1 MTDKLIREL
10 LIDVKQKG
18 ATRTAKSIE
27 NVSDALENAAAASEL
42 TNEQLGK
49 MPKTLYSIERAADR
63 AAKSLTKMQASR
75 GMAGITKSIN
85 DIGDKLDYL
94 AIQLI
99 EVTDKL
105 EIGFD
110 GVSRSVKAMGNDV
123 AAATEKVQDR
133 LYDTNRVLGG
143 TARGFNDTAGAAGRA
158 SRAIGNTS
166 GSARG
171 ATRDFAA
178 MAKIGGSLPIMYA
191 ALASNI
197 FVLQSAF
204 EQLKLGDQLNR
215 LEKFGVIV
223 GTQTGTPV
231 QSLARSLQEA
241 AGYAISFEE
250 AMRQASSASA
260 YGFDAEQLNKFGLVA
275 RRAAAVL
282 GVDMTDALNRVIK
295 GVSKQEIELLD
306 ELGVTIRL
314 NDAYADYVKQLN
326 AANTGI
332 TYNINSL
339 TTFQKQQA
347 YANAVIAESTKRFGY
362 LDEVLRATPWE
373 QFAANAD
380 AALRTIQQAA
390 AKYLGPVIDA
400 INTVFYTSQAS
411 VSAEAARAQE
421 KTNRQ
426 IDPNN
431 VGAVALSLAASEE
444 GYNKALDMYKESLDK
459 RNKLK
464 AEFDKRM
471 SQADAS
477 TAAAIRLVGEGMP
490 VGLAAGGFEVGG
502 VRIGSSEA
510 NKKFVEETAAMGL
523 QIARLGKEVDDS
535 TENLNAWK
543 SAYQAAGA
551 AAAKANPEFQKQIN
565 LQKDV
570 YDPDA
575 VYDFNSAALKSLTE
589 QQKAYNQTKK
599 TASDLANDFQNIASS
614 TDTAAKTSATFEEV
628 IRNVESLS
636 AGTGKSADEYVKSLN
651 LGFNTISEMK
661 TASQAL
667 SEYVKLTG
675 NETKNQLAVQQKI
688 ADVYNQTKDKEKA
701 QEAGRRLELQQ
712 LEEQETAL
720 RRVLQT
726 NQGNK
731 AVEKEIEKIQLE
743 KLKLTNQ
750 GMEAQKKVK
759 DYTDKILGVDR
770 EIALLNNRTMTDTQY
785 RLAQLNLELTIEK
798 EKYEWYTKQ
807 ADKQKEAEQSR
818 RSQAQ
823 IEREIW
829 KFRQDQQA
837 EMTSKRQEA
846 FENTL
851 TSMFP
856 LAGEMQKMEMQLDFY
871 TQMKELTKG
880 NANEQMRW
888 NAEIAKTRAQMS
900 ALTAQRNAQMQQ
912 QVGSSVGAT
921 YTPTTGLSGADKD
934 FADMQNR
941 MSSYDQAI
949 SKLSELNSEATAVAQ
964 SMGNLTNS
972 MIQFSQGSLDTTSMI
987 ASGMQTVASMI
998 QYSTSQQVSAIDQAI
1013 AAEQKRDGKS
1023 EASKAKLKKL
1033 EAEKLKIQ
1041 QDAAKKQIIIQ
1052 TAVAVMQ
1059 AATAVPYPFSIPLMV
1074 AAGLAGALALAQAS
1088 SASGMSSIADSGADT
1103 TQYLTLGE
1111 RQKNVDVSMQASSGE
1126 LSYLRGDKGIGNA
1139 NSFVPRAE
1147 GGMMYPGVS
1156 YQMGEHGTEVVTPMV
1171 PMKATP
1177 NDQLSDGSKTTSGRP
1192 IILNI
1197 STMDAASFRD
1207 FASNNS
1213 TALRD
1218 AVELALNEN
1227 GSTLKSLGNM

>member
-75 GMAGITKSIN
+75 GMLSVTKSIN
-85 DIGDKLDYL
+85 DIGAKLDDL

-314 NDAYADYVKQLN
+314 NNAYADYVKQLN

-411 VSAEAARAQE
+411 VSAETARAQE

-426 IDPNN
+426 IDPTN

-464 AEFDKRM
+464 SEFDKRM
-471 SQADAS
+471 EQADFY
-477 TAAAIRLVGEGMP
+477 TKLAIRQVGEGIP
-490 VGLAAGGFEVGG
+490 VGLAAAGA
-502 VRIGSSEA
+502 SEA
-510 NKKFVEETAAMGL
+510 NKQFVSETAAMGL
-523 QIARLGKEVDDS
+523 QVARLDKEVSDS
-535 TENLNAWK
+535 TENLTAWK

-565 LQKDV
+565 LQRDTT
-570 YDPDA
+570 DPDA
-575 VYDFNSAALKSLTE
+575 VYDFNSTVLKGLTE

-599 TASDLANDFQNIASS
+599 TASDLANDIQNVAQN
-614 TDTAAKTSATFEEV
+614 TDTAAKTSATLADA
-628 IRNVESLS
+628 IKNIESLS
-636 AGTGKSADEYVKSLN
+636 QGTGKSADEYVKNLN
-651 LGFNTISEMK
+651 LGYNTLSEMK

-712 LEEQETAL
+712 LEEQEAAL

-770 EIALLNNRTMTDTQY
+770 EIALLNDRTMTTTQY
-785 RLAQLNLELTIEK
+785 RLAQLKLELTIEK

-818 RSQAQ
+818 RAQAQ
-823 IEREIW
+823 ISRELWEAEKQATASHVSALMDALEVSQTQRNVTGQSQILTERLSIL
-829 KFRQDQQA
+829 QQ
-837 EMTSKRQEA
+837 
-846 FENTL
+846 
-851 TSMFP
+851 
-856 LAGEMQKMEMQLDFY
+856 QL
-871 TQMKELTKG
+871 ELSKG
-880 NANEQMRW
+880 NTEEELKYRNE
-888 NAEIAKTRAQMS
+888 IYKTAA
-900 ALTAQRNAQMQQ
+900 ALEQLRKQRESQMQQ

-921 YTPTTGLSGADKD
+921 YTPTTGLSGEDKD

-941 MSSYDQAI
+941 MASYDQAI

-1156 YQMGEHGTEVVTPMV
+1156 YQMGEHGTEVITPMV
-1171 PMKATP
+1171 PMKVTP
-1177 NDQLSDGSKTTSGRP
+1177 NDQLSEGSRSSSSRP

-1213 TALRD
+1213 TAFRD

-1227 GSTLKSLGNM
+1227 GTTLKSLGNS

>member
-75 GMAGITKSIN
+75 GMLSVTKSIN
-85 DIGDKLDYL
+85 DIGAKLDDL
-94 AIQLI
+94 AITMI
-99 EVTDKL
+99 EVADKL
-105 EIGFD
+105 EVGFD
-110 GVSRSVKAMGNDV
+110 GVSRSVKTMGNDV

-133 LYDTNRVLGG
+133 LYDTNRALGG

-231 QSLARSLQEA
+231 QTLARSLQEA

-332 TYNINSL
+332 TYNVNSL

-380 AALRTIQQAA
+380 AALRKIQQAA

-411 VSAEAARAQE
+411 ISAEAARAQE
-421 KTNRQ
+421 KTNKQ
-426 IDPNN
+426 IDPTN

-464 AEFDKRM
+464 SEFDKRM
-471 SQADAS
+471 EQADFY
-477 TAAAIRLVGEGMP
+477 TKLAIRQVGEGIP
-490 VGLAAGGFEVGG
+490 VGLAAAGA
-502 VRIGSSEA
+502 SEA
-510 NKKFVEETAAMGL
+510 NKQFVAETAAMGL
-523 QIARLGKEVDDS
+523 QVARLGKEVEDS

-551 AAAKANPEFQKQIN
+551 AAAKASPEFQKQIN
-565 LQKDV
+565 LQRDTT
-570 YDPDA
+570 DPGA
-575 VYDFNSAALKSLTE
+575 VYDFNSTVLKGLTE

-599 TASDLANDFQNIASS
+599 TASDLANDIQNVAQN
-614 TDTAAKTSATFEEV
+614 TDTAAKTSATLADA
-628 IRNVESLS
+628 IKNIESLS
-636 AGTGKSADEYVKSLN
+636 LGTGKSADEYVKNLN
-651 LGFNTISEMK
+651 LGYNTLSEMK

-712 LEEQETAL
+712 LEEQEAAL

-770 EIALLNNRTMTDTQY
+770 EIALLNDRTMTSTQY
-785 RLAQLNLELTIEK
+785 RLAQLKLELTIEE
-798 EKYEWYTKQ
+798 EKYEWYLKQ

-818 RSQAQ
+818 RAQAQ
-823 IEREIW
+823 ISRELWEAEKQATATHVSALMDALEVSQTQRNVTGQSQILTERLSIL
-829 KFRQDQQA
+829 QQ
-837 EMTSKRQEA
+837 
-846 FENTL
+846 
-851 TSMFP
+851 
-856 LAGEMQKMEMQLDFY
+856 QL
-871 TQMKELTKG
+871 ELSKG
-880 NANEQMRW
+880 NTEEEIKYRNE
-888 NAEIAKTRAQMS
+888 IYKTS
-900 ALTAQRNAQMQQ
+900 AALEQLRKQRDSQMQQ
-912 QVGSSVGAT
+912 QVGSSVGAV
-921 YTPTTGLSGADKD
+921 YTPTTGLSGEDKD
-934 FADMQNR
+934 FADMGNR
-941 MSSYDQAI
+941 MASYDQAI

-964 SMGNLTNS
+964 SMGNLTNA
-972 MIQFSQGSLDTTSMI
+972 MIQFSMGSLDTTSTI
-987 ASGMQTVASMI
+987 AAGMQTVASMI

-1103 TQYLTLGE
+1103 TSYLTLGE
-1111 RQKNVDVSMQASSGE
+1111 RQKNIDVSMSANAGE
-1126 LSYLRGDKGIGNA
+1126 LSYIRGDKGIGGA

-1147 GGMMYPGVS
+1147 GGNMYPGVS

-1177 NDQLSDGSKTTSGRP
+1177 NDELKTSSNSTSGRP

-1197 STMDAASFRD
+1197 SAMDAASFRE
-1207 FASNNS
+1207 FASSNS
-1213 TALRD
+1213 GALRD

-1227 GSTLKSLGNM
+1227 GASLKTLGNS

>member
-178 MAKIGGSLPIMYA
+178 MAKVGGGLPLLYA
-191 ALASNI
+191 AIASNI

-464 AEFDKRM
+464 SEFDKRM
-471 SQADAS
+471 EQADFY
-477 TAAAIRLVGEGMP
+477 TKLAIRQVGEGIP
-490 VGLAAGGFEVGG
+490 VGLAAAGA
-502 VRIGSSEA
+502 SEA
-510 NKKFVEETAAMGL
+510 NKQFVSETAAMGL
-523 QIARLGKEVDDS
+523 QVARLDKEVSDS
-535 TENLNAWK
+535 TENLTAWK

-565 LQKDV
+565 LQRDTT
-570 YDPDA
+570 DPDA
-575 VYDFNSAALKSLTE
+575 VYDFNSTVLKGLTE

-599 TASDLANDFQNIASS
+599 TASDLANDIQNVAQN
-614 TDTAAKTSATFEEV
+614 TDTAAKTSATLADA
-628 IRNVESLS
+628 IKNIESLS
-636 AGTGKSADEYVKSLN
+636 LGTGKSADEYVKNLN
-651 LGFNTISEMK
+651 LGYNTLSEMK

-701 QEAGRRLELQQ
+701 QKAGRRLELQQ

>member
-75 GMAGITKSIN
+75 GMMGITKSI
-85 DIGDKLDYL
+85 DSIGAKLDDL
-94 AIQLI
+94 AIAMI
-99 EVTDKL
+99 EVSDKL
-105 EIGFD
+105 ESGFTHV
-110 GVSRSVKAMGNDV
+110 GKSVKAMGNDV

-133 LYDTNRVLGG
+133 LYDTNRVLSG
-143 TARGFNDTAGAAGRA
+143 TTRGFNDTTTSAGRA
-158 SRAIGNTS
+158 SRALGNTS

-178 MAKIGGSLPIMYA
+178 MAKVGGSLPLMYA
-191 ALASNI
+191 AIASNV

-204 EQLKLGDQLNR
+204 EQLKMGDQLNR
-215 LEKFGVIV
+215 LEKFGTIV

-231 QSLARSLQEA
+231 QTLARSLQEA

-260 YGFDAEQLNKFGLVA
+260 YGFGAEQLNKFGLVA

-332 TYNINSL
+332 TYNVNSL
-339 TTFQKQQA
+339 STFQKQQA

-362 LDEVLRATPWE
+362 LDDVLRATPWE

-380 AALRTIQQAA
+380 AALRKVQQAA
-390 AKYLGPVIDA
+390 AKYLGPVIDS
-400 INTVFYTSQAS
+400 INAVFYTSQAS
-411 VSAEAARAQE
+411 ISASAARAQE
-421 KTNRQ
+421 ETNRQ
-426 IDPNN
+426 IDPTN
-431 VGAVALSLAASEE
+431 VGAVALSLSASEE

-464 AEFDKRM
+464 TEFDKRM

-523 QIARLGKEVDDS
+523 QVARLGKEVDDS

-551 AAAKANPEFQKQIN
+551 AAAKTNPEFQKQIN
-565 LQKDV
+565 LQKDMN
-570 YDPDA
+570 DPDA
-575 VYDFNSAALKSLTE
+575 VYDFNSATLKGLTE
-589 QQKAYNQTKK
+589 QQKAYDQAKK
-599 TASDLANDFQNIASS
+599 TASDLANDIQNIAQN
-614 TDTAAKTSATFEEV
+614 TNTAAKTSASLSDT
-628 IRNVESLS
+628 IKTIESLS
-636 AGTGKSADEYVKSLN
+636 AGTGKNADEYVKSLN
-651 LGFNTISEMK
+651 LGYNTLSEMK

-667 SEYVKLTG
+667 AGYVKLTS
-675 NETKNQLAVQQKI
+675 NETKNQLEVQQKI
-688 ADVYNQTKDKEKA
+688 AEVYNQTKDKEKA
-701 QEAGRRLELQQ
+701 QEAGRRLEIQQ
-712 LEEQETAL
+712 LEEQEAAL
-720 RRVLQT
+720 KRVLET
-726 NQGNK
+726 NKGNK
-731 AVEKEIEKIQLE
+731 AIENEIAKVQLE
-743 KLKLTNQ
+743 RIKITNQ
-750 GMEAQKKVK
+750 DMEAQKKVK

-785 RLAQLNLELTIEK
+785 RLAQLKLELTIEK
-798 EKYEWYTKQ
+798 EKYAWYSRQ
-807 ADKQKEAEQSR
+807 AGKQKEAEQSR
-818 RSQAQ
+818 RAQAQ
-823 IEREIW
+823 INRELVEAE
-829 KFRQDQQA
+829 KQA
-837 EMTSKRQEA
+837 TA
-846 FENTL
+846 THV
-851 TSMFP
+851 
-856 LAGEMQKMEMQLDFY
+856 
-871 TQMKELTKG
+871 
-880 NANEQMRW
+880 
-888 NAEIAKTRAQMS
+888 S
-900 ALTAQRNAQMQQ
+900 ALMDALEVSQTERNVTGQSQILTERLSISEKQLELSKDNTEEEIKYRNEIYKTSAALEQLKKQRDAQTQAG
-912 QVGSSVGAT
+912 VASSLGAT
-921 YTPTTGLSGADKD
+921 YTPTTGLSGDDKKY
-934 FADMQNR
+934 ADMQNQ
-941 MSSYDQAI
+941 MASYDEAI
-949 SKLSELNSEATAVAQ
+949 SKLGALNSQATEVGQ
-964 SMGNLTNS
+964 SIGNLTNA
-972 MIQFSQGSLDTTSMI
+972 MMQFSQGSLDTVSTVAAGMQMVSSMI
-987 ASGMQTVASMI
+987 AMGVSN
-998 QYSTSQQVSAIDQAI
+998 QVSAIDQAI

-1033 EAEKLKIQ
+1033 EAEKVKIQ

-1059 AATAVPYPFSIPLMV
+1059 AATAVPYPWSIPLMI
-1074 AAGLAGALALAQAS
+1074 AAGVAGALSLAQAS
-1088 SASGMSSIADSGADT
+1088 SASGMSSIGDSGTDT
-1103 TQYLTLGE
+1103 AQYLSLGE
-1111 RQKNVDVSMQASSGE
+1111 RQKNVDVSMSANAGE
-1126 LSYLRGDKGIGNA
+1126 LSYIRGDQGIGNA

-1147 GGMMYPGVS
+1147 GGNMYPGVS
-1156 YQMGEHGTEVVTPMV
+1156 YQMGEHGTEVITPMV

-1177 NDQLSDGSKTTSGRP
+1177 TDELKGSSKSTSGRP
-1192 IILNI
+1192 IVLNI

-1207 FASNNS
+1207 FASSNS
-1213 TALRD
+1213 AAFRD
-1218 AVELALNEN
+1218 AVEQALNEN
-1227 GSTLKSLGNM
+1227 GTTLKSLGNS

>member
-49 MPKTLYSIERAADR
+49 MPRTLYSIERAADR

-75 GMAGITKSIN
+75 GMAGITKSI
-85 DIGDKLDYL
+85 DGIGDKLDYL

-110 GVSRSVKAMGNDV
+110 GVSRSVKTMGNDV

-133 LYDTNRVLGG
+133 LYDTNRALGG

-380 AALRTIQQAA
+380 AALRKIQQAA

-426 IDPNN
+426 IDPTN

-464 AEFDKRM
+464 SEFDKRM
-471 SQADAS
+471 EQADFY
-477 TAAAIRLVGEGMP
+477 TKLAIRQVGEGIP
-490 VGLAAGGFEVGG
+490 VGLAAAGA
-502 VRIGSSEA
+502 SEA
-510 NKKFVEETAAMGL
+510 NKQFVAETAAMGL
-523 QIARLGKEVDDS
+523 QVTRLGKEVEDS

-551 AAAKANPEFQKQIN
+551 AAAKASPEFQKQIN
-565 LQKDV
+565 LQRDTT
-570 YDPDA
+570 DPDA
-575 VYDFNSAALKSLTE
+575 VYDFNSTVLKGLTE

-599 TASDLANDFQNIASS
+599 TASDLANDIQNVAQN
-614 TDTAAKTSATFEEV
+614 TDTAAKTSATLADA
-628 IRNVESLS
+628 IKNIESLS
-636 AGTGKSADEYVKSLN
+636 LGTGKSADEYVKNLN
-651 LGFNTISEMK
+651 LGYNTLSEMK

-712 LEEQETAL
+712 LEEQEAAL

-750 GMEAQKKVK
+750 GMEAQKKIK

-770 EIALLNNRTMTDTQY
+770 EIALLNDRTMTTTQY
-785 RLAQLNLELTIEK
+785 RLAQLKLELTVEK

-818 RSQAQ
+818 RAQAQ
-823 IEREIW
+823 ISRELWETEKQATASHVSALMDALEVSQTQRNVTGQAQILTERL
-829 KFRQDQQA
+829 
-837 EMTSKRQEA
+837 SVLQE
-846 FENTL
+846 
-851 TSMFP
+851 
-856 LAGEMQKMEMQLDFY
+856 QL
-871 TQMKELTKG
+871 ELSKG
-880 NANEQMRW
+880 NTEEEIKYRNE
-888 NAEIAKTRAQMS
+888 IYKTAA
-900 ALTAQRNAQMQQ
+900 ALEQLRKQREGQMQQ
-912 QVGSSVGAT
+912 QVGSSVGAV
-921 YTPTTGLSGADKD
+921 YTPTTGLSGEDKD

-941 MSSYDQAI
+941 MASYDQAI

-964 SMGNLTNS
+964 SMGNLTNA
-972 MIQFSQGSLDTTSMI
+972 MIQFSQGSLDTTSLI
-987 ASGMQTVASMI
+987 ASGMQTVSSMI
-998 QYSTSQQVSAIDQAI
+998 QYSTSQQVSAIDAAI

-1088 SASGMSSIADSGADT
+1088 SASSMSSIADSGADT
-1103 TQYLTLGE
+1103 TSYLTLGE
-1111 RQKNVDVSMQASSGE
+1111 RQKNIDVSMSANAGE
-1126 LSYLRGDKGIGNA
+1126 LSYIRGDQGIGSA

-1147 GGMMYPGVS
+1147 GGNMYPGVS

-1177 NDQLSDGSKTTSGRP
+1177 NDELKTSSNSTSGRP

-1197 STMDAASFRD
+1197 SAMDAASFRE
-1207 FASNNS
+1207 FASSNS
-1213 TALRD
+1213 GALRD

-1227 GSTLKSLGNM
+1227 GASLKTLGNS

>member
-49 MPKTLYSIERAADR
+49 MPRTLYSIERAADR

-75 GMAGITKSIN
+75 GMAGITKSI
-85 DIGDKLDYL
+85 DGIGDKLDYL

-110 GVSRSVKAMGNDV
+110 GVSRSVKTMGNDV
-123 AAATEKVQDR
+123 AATTEKVQDR
-133 LYDTNRVLGG
+133 LYDTNRALGG

-231 QSLARSLQEA
+231 QTLARSLQEA

-332 TYNINSL
+332 TYNVSSL

-380 AALRTIQQAA
+380 AALRKIQQAA

-411 VSAEAARAQE
+411 ISAEAARAQE

-426 IDPNN
+426 IDPTN

-464 AEFDKRM
+464 SEFDKRM
-471 SQADAS
+471 EQADFY
-477 TAAAIRLVGEGMP
+477 TKLAIRQVGEGIP
-490 VGLAAGGFEVGG
+490 VGLAAAGA
-502 VRIGSSEA
+502 SEA
-510 NKKFVEETAAMGL
+510 NKQFVAETAAMGL
-523 QIARLGKEVDDS
+523 QVTRLGKEVEDS

-551 AAAKANPEFQKQIN
+551 AAAKASPEFQKQIN
-565 LQKDV
+565 LQRDTT
-570 YDPDA
+570 DPDA
-575 VYDFNSAALKSLTE
+575 VYDFNSTVLKGLTE

-599 TASDLANDFQNIASS
+599 TASDLANDIQNVAQN
-614 TDTAAKTSATFEEV
+614 TDTAAKTSATLADA
-628 IRNVESLS
+628 IKNIESLS
-636 AGTGKSADEYVKSLN
+636 LGTGKSADEYVKNLN
-651 LGFNTISEMK
+651 LGYNTLSEMK

-712 LEEQETAL
+712 LEEQEAAL

-1088 SASGMSSIADSGADT
+1088 SASSMSSIADSGADT
-1103 TQYLTLGE
+1103 TSYLTLGE
-1111 RQKNVDVSMQASSGE
+1111 RQKNIDVSMSANAGE
-1126 LSYLRGDKGIGNA
+1126 LSYIRGDQGIGSA

-1147 GGMMYPGVS
+1147 GGNMYPGVS

-1177 NDQLSDGSKTTSGRP
+1177 NDELKTSSNSTSGRP

-1197 STMDAASFRD
+1197 SAMDAASFRE
-1207 FASNNS
+1207 FASSNS
-1213 TALRD
+1213 GALRD

-1227 GSTLKSLGNM
+1227 GASLKTLGNS

>member
-75 GMAGITKSIN
+75 GMTGITKSI
-85 DIGDKLDYL
+85 DGIGDKLDYL

-110 GVSRSVKAMGNDV
+110 GVSRSVKTMGNDV

-133 LYDTNRVLGG
+133 LYDTNRALGG

-178 MAKIGGSLPIMYA
+178 MAKVGGSLPLLYA
-191 ALASNI
+191 AIASNI

-426 IDPNN
+426 IDPTN

-464 AEFDKRM
+464 SEFDKRM
-471 SQADAS
+471 EQADFY
-477 TAAAIRLVGEGMP
+477 TKLAIRQVGEGIP
-490 VGLAAGGFEVGG
+490 VGLAAAGA
-502 VRIGSSEA
+502 SEA
-510 NKKFVEETAAMGL
+510 NKQFVAETAAMGL
-523 QIARLGKEVDDS
+523 QVSRLGKEVEDS

-551 AAAKANPEFQKQIN
+551 AAAKASPEFQKQIN
-565 LQKDV
+565 LQRDTT
-570 YDPDA
+570 DPDA
-575 VYDFNSAALKSLTE
+575 VYDFNSTVLKGLTE

-599 TASDLANDFQNIASS
+599 TASDLANDIQNVAQN
-614 TDTAAKTSATFEEV
+614 TDTAAKTSATLADA
-628 IRNVESLS
+628 IKNIESLS
-636 AGTGKSADEYVKSLN
+636 LGTGKSADEYVKNLN
-651 LGFNTISEMK
+651 LGYNTLSEMK

-712 LEEQETAL
+712 LEEQEAAL

-770 EIALLNNRTMTDTQY
+770 EIALLNDRTMTTTQY
-785 RLAQLNLELTIEK
+785 RLAQLKLELTIEK
-798 EKYEWYTKQ
+798 EKYEWYTKH

-818 RSQAQ
+818 RAQAQ
-823 IEREIW
+823 ISRELWEAEKQATATHVSALMDALEVSQTQRNVTGQSQILTERLSIL
-829 KFRQDQQA
+829 QQ
-837 EMTSKRQEA
+837 
-846 FENTL
+846 
-851 TSMFP
+851 
-856 LAGEMQKMEMQLDFY
+856 QL
-871 TQMKELTKG
+871 ELSKG
-880 NANEQMRW
+880 NTEEEIKYRNE
-888 NAEIAKTRAQMS
+888 IYKTS
-900 ALTAQRNAQMQQ
+900 AALEQLRKQRDSQMQQ
-912 QVGSSVGAT
+912 QVGSSVGAV
-921 YTPTTGLSGADKD
+921 YTPTTGLSGEDKD

-941 MSSYDQAI
+941 MASYDQAI

-964 SMGNLTNS
+964 SMGNLTNA

-1103 TQYLTLGE
+1103 TSYLTLGE
-1111 RQKNVDVSMQASSGE
+1111 RQKNIDVSMSANAGE
-1126 LSYLRGDKGIGNA
+1126 LSYIRGDQGIGSA

-1147 GGMMYPGVS
+1147 GGNMYPGVS

-1177 NDQLSDGSKTTSGRP
+1177 NDELKTSSNSTSGRP

-1197 STMDAASFRD
+1197 SAMDAASFRE
-1207 FASNNS
+1207 FASSNS
-1213 TALRD
+1213 GALRD

-1227 GSTLKSLGNM
+1227 GASLKTLGNS

>member
-63 AAKSLTKMQASR
+63 AAKSLTKMQVSR
-75 GMAGITKSIN
+75 GMAGITKSI
-85 DIGDKLDYL
+85 DGIGDKLDYL

-143 TARGFNDTAGAAGRA
+143 TTRGFNDTAGAAGRA

-231 QSLARSLQEA
+231 QTLARSLQEA

-332 TYNINSL
+332 TYNVNSL

-380 AALRTIQQAA
+380 AALRKIQQAA

-411 VSAEAARAQE
+411 ISAEAARAQE

-426 IDPNN
+426 IDPTN

-464 AEFDKRM
+464 SEFDKRM
-471 SQADAS
+471 EQADFY
-477 TAAAIRLVGEGMP
+477 TRLAIRQVGEGIP
-490 VGLAAGGFEVGG
+490 VGLAAAGA
-502 VRIGSSEA
+502 SEA

-523 QIARLGKEVDDS
+523 QVTRLGKEVEDS

-565 LQKDV
+565 LQRDTT
-570 YDPDA
+570 DPGA
-575 VYDFNSAALKSLTE
+575 VYDFNSTVLKGLTE

-599 TASDLANDFQNIASS
+599 TASDLANDIQNVAQN
-614 TDTAAKTSATFEEV
+614 TDTAAKTSATLADA
-628 IRNVESLS
+628 IKNIESLS
-636 AGTGKSADEYVKSLN
+636 LGTGKSADEYVKNLN
-651 LGFNTISEMK
+651 LGYNTLSEMK

-712 LEEQETAL
+712 LEEQEAAL

-743 KLKLTNQ
+743 KLRLTNQ

-770 EIALLNNRTMTDTQY
+770 EIALLNDRTMTTTQY
-785 RLAQLNLELTIEK
+785 RLAQLKLELTVEK

-818 RSQAQ
+818 RAQAQ
-823 IEREIW
+823 ISRELWEAEKQATASHVSALMDALEVSQTQRNVTGQAQILTERL
-829 KFRQDQQA
+829 
-837 EMTSKRQEA
+837 SVLQE
-846 FENTL
+846 
-851 TSMFP
+851 
-856 LAGEMQKMEMQLDFY
+856 QL
-871 TQMKELTKG
+871 ELSKG
-880 NANEQMRW
+880 NTEEEIKYRNE
-888 NAEIAKTRAQMS
+888 IYKTAA
-900 ALTAQRNAQMQQ
+900 ALEQLRKQREGQMQQ
-912 QVGSSVGAT
+912 QVGSSVGAV
-921 YTPTTGLSGADKD
+921 YTPTTGLSGEDKD

-941 MSSYDQAI
+941 MASYDQAI

-964 SMGNLTNS
+964 SMGNLTNA
-972 MIQFSQGSLDTTSMI
+972 MIQFSQGSLDTTSLI
-987 ASGMQTVASMI
+987 ASGMQTVSSMI
-998 QYSTSQQVSAIDQAI
+998 QYSTSQQVSAIDAAI

-1103 TQYLTLGE
+1103 TSYLTLGE
-1111 RQKNVDVSMQASSGE
+1111 RQKNIDVSMSANAGE
-1126 LSYLRGDKGIGNA
+1126 LSYIRGDKGIGGA

-1147 GGMMYPGVS
+1147 GGNMYPGVS

-1177 NDQLSDGSKTTSGRP
+1177 NDELKTSSNSTSGRP

-1197 STMDAASFRD
+1197 SAMDAASFRE
-1207 FASNNS
+1207 FASSNS
-1213 TALRD
+1213 SALRD

-1227 GSTLKSLGNM
+1227 GASLKTLGNS

>member
-42 TNEQLGK
+42 TNEQLSK

-63 AAKSLTKMQASR
+63 AAKSLTNMQASR
-75 GMAGITKSIN
+75 GMLSITKSI
-85 DIGDKLDYL
+85 DSIGAKLDDL
-94 AIQLI
+94 AIAMI
-99 EVTDKL
+99 EVADKL
-105 EIGFD
+105 EAGFD

-133 LYDTNRVLGG
+133 LYDTNRALGG
-143 TARGFNDTAGAAGRA
+143 TSRGFNNTAGAAGRA

-241 AGYAISFEE
+241 TGYAISFEE
-250 AMRQASSASA
+250 AMRQASTASA
-260 YGFDAEQLNKFGLVA
+260 YGFDEEQLSKFGLVA

-306 ELGVTIRL
+306 ELGITIRL

-347 YANAVIAESTKRFGY
+347 YANAIIAESTKQLGY
-362 LDEVLRATPWE
+362 LDEVLRLTPWE
-373 QFAANAD
+373 LFAANAD
-380 AALRTIQQAA
+380 SALRKIQQAA
-390 AKYLGPVIDA
+390 AKYLGPTIDS
-400 INTVFYTSQAS
+400 INTAFYISQAS
-411 VSAEAARAQE
+411 ISAEAARAQE
-421 KTNRQ
+421 KTNKQ
-426 IDPNN
+426 IDPTN

-444 GYNKALDMYKESLDK
+444 GYNKALDMYRESLNK

-464 AEFDKRM
+464 SEFDKRM
-471 SQADAS
+471 EQADAS

-510 NKKFVEETAAMGL
+510 NKQFVAETAAMGL
-523 QIARLGKEVDDS
+523 QVARLDKEVEDS

-543 SAYQAAGA
+543 SAFQAAGA
-551 AAAKANPEFQKQIN
+551 AVSKTNPEFQKKIN
-565 LQKDV
+565 LQKDMN
-570 YDPDA
+570 DPGA

-599 TASDLANDFQNIASS
+599 TSGDLANDFQNIASS

-651 LGFNTISEMK
+651 LGFNTLSEMK

-701 QEAGRRLELQQ
+701 QEAGRHLELQQ
-712 LEEQETAL
+712 LEEREAAL

-731 AVEKEIEKIQLE
+731 AVEKEIEKVQLE

-750 GMEAQKKVK
+750 DMEAKKKVK

-770 EIALLNNRTMTDTQY
+770 EIALLNDRTMTTTQY
-785 RLAQLNLELTIEK
+785 RLAQLRLELQLEQEK
-798 EKYEWYTKQ
+798 EKLYSKQ
-807 ADKQKEAEQSR
+807 ADGQAKVEQSR
-818 RSQAQ
+818 RVQAQ
-823 IEREIW
+823 ISRELWEAEKQATASHVSALMDALEVSQTQRNVTGQSQILTERLSIL
-829 KFRQDQQA
+829 QQ
-837 EMTSKRQEA
+837 
-846 FENTL
+846 
-851 TSMFP
+851 
-856 LAGEMQKMEMQLDFY
+856 QL
-871 TQMKELTKG
+871 ELSKG
-880 NANEQMRW
+880 NTEEEIKYRNE
-888 NAEIAKTRAQMS
+888 IYKTS
-900 ALTAQRNAQMQQ
+900 AALEQLRKQRDSQMQQ
-912 QVGSSVGAT
+912 QVGSSVGAV
-921 YTPTTGLSGADKD
+921 YTPTTGLSGEDKD

-1088 SASGMSSIADSGADT
+1088 SASSMSSIADSGANT
-1103 TQYLTLGE
+1103 TSYLTLGE

-1177 NDQLSDGSKTTSGRP
+1177 NDELKTSSNSTSGRP

-1197 STMDAASFRD
+1197 SAMDAASFRE
-1207 FASNNS
+1207 FASSNS
-1213 TALRD
+1213 GALRD

-1227 GSTLKSLGNM
+1227 GASLKTLGNS

>member
-75 GMAGITKSIN
+75 GMAGITKSI
-85 DIGDKLDYL
+85 DGIGDKLDYL

-231 QSLARSLQEA
+231 QTLARSLQEA

-380 AALRTIQQAA
+380 AALRTIQQSA

-551 AAAKANPEFQKQIN
+551 AAAKASPEFQKQIN
-565 LQKDV
+565 LQRDTT
-570 YDPDA
+570 DPDA
-575 VYDFNSAALKSLTE
+575 VYDFNSTVLKGLTE
-589 QQKAYNQTKK
+589 QQKAYDQTKK

-628 IRNVESLS
+628 IKNISSLS
-636 AGTGKSADEYVKSLN
+636 AGTGKSADEYVKNLN
-651 LGFNTISEMK
+651 LGFNTLSEMK

-712 LEEQETAL
+712 LEEQEAAL

-743 KLKLTNQ
+743 KIKLTNQ

-770 EIALLNNRTMTDTQY
+770 EIALLNDRTMTTTQY
-785 RLAQLNLELTIEK
+785 RLAQLKLELTIEK

-818 RSQAQ
+818 RAQAQ
-823 IEREIW
+823 ISREIW
-829 KFRQDQQA
+829 EAEKQATSTHVSALMDALEVSQTQRNVTGQSQILTERLSILQQ
-837 EMTSKRQEA
+837 
-846 FENTL
+846 
-851 TSMFP
+851 
-856 LAGEMQKMEMQLDFY
+856 QL
-871 TQMKELTKG
+871 ELSKG
-880 NANEQMRW
+880 NTEEELKYRNE
-888 NAEIAKTRAQMS
+888 IYKTAA
-900 ALTAQRNAQMQQ
+900 ALEQLRKQRESQMQQ

-921 YTPTTGLSGADKD
+921 YTPTTGLSGEDKD

-964 SMGNLTNS
+964 SMGNLTNA

-1111 RQKNVDVSMQASSGE
+1111 RQKNIDVSMQASSGE

>member
-75 GMAGITKSIN
+75 GMLSVTKSIN
-85 DIGDKLDYL
+85 DIGAKLDDL

-133 LYDTNRVLGG
+133 LYDTNRALGG

-171 ATRDFAA
+171 ATRGFAA
-178 MAKIGGSLPIMYA
+178 MAKIGGGLPILYA
-191 ALASNI
+191 AIASNI
-197 FVLQSAF
+197 YVLQAAF

-215 LEKFGVIV
+215 LEKFGVIA

-241 AGYAISFEE
+241 TGYAISFEE
-250 AMRQASSASA
+250 AMRQASTASA
-260 YGFDAEQLNKFGLVA
+260 YGFDEEQLSKFGLVA

-306 ELGVTIRL
+306 ELGITIRL

-347 YANAVIAESTKRFGY
+347 YANAIIAESTKQLGY
-362 LDEVLRATPWE
+362 LDEVLRLTPWE
-373 QFAANAD
+373 LFAANAD
-380 AALRTIQQAA
+380 SALRKVRQAA
-390 AKYLGPVIDA
+390 AKYLGPMIDS
-400 INTVFYTSQAS
+400 INTTFYISQAS
-411 VSAEAARAQE
+411 ISAEAARAQE
-421 KTNRQ
+421 KTNKQ

-431 VGAVALSLAASEE
+431 VGAVALSLSASEE
-444 GYNKALDMYKESLDK
+444 GYNKALDMYRESLDK

-471 SQADAS
+471 SQADAN

-490 VGLAAGGFEVGG
+490 VGLAARGFEVGG

-510 NKKFVEETAAMGL
+510 NKQFVAETAAMGL
-523 QIARLGKEVDDS
+523 QVARLDKEVADS

-543 SAYQAAGA
+543 SAFQTAGA
-551 AAAKANPEFQKQIN
+551 AVAKANPEFQKQIN
-565 LQKDV
+565 LQKDAT
-570 YDPDA
+570 DPDA
-575 VYDFNSAALKSLTE
+575 VYDFNSATLKGLVE

-599 TASDLANDFQNIASS
+599 TSGDLANDFQNIASS

-636 AGTGKSADEYVKSLN
+636 AGTGKSADEYVKNLN
-651 LGFNTISEMK
+651 LGFNTLSEMK

-701 QEAGRRLELQQ
+701 QEAGRHLELQQ
-712 LEEQETAL
+712 LEEREAAL

-731 AVEKEIEKIQLE
+731 AVEKEIEKVQLE

-750 GMEAQKKVK
+750 DMEAKKKVK

-770 EIALLNNRTMTDTQY
+770 EIALLNDRTMTTTQY
-785 RLAQLNLELTIEK
+785 RLAQLRLELQLEQEK
-798 EKYEWYTKQ
+798 TELYSKQ
-807 ADKQKEAEQSR
+807 ADGQAKAEQSR
-818 RSQAQ
+818 RAQAQ
-823 IEREIW
+823 ISRELW
-829 KFRQDQQA
+829 EAEKQA
-837 EMTSKRQEA
+837 TASHV
-846 FENTL
+846 
-851 TSMFP
+851 
-856 LAGEMQKMEMQLDFY
+856 
-871 TQMKELTKG
+871 
-880 NANEQMRW
+880 
-888 NAEIAKTRAQMS
+888 S
-900 ALTAQRNAQMQQ
+900 ALMDALEVSQTQRNVTGQSQILTERLSILQQ
-912 QVGSSVGAT
+912 QLELSKDNTEEEIKYRNEIYKTSAALEQLKKQREDQKYKSVVSSLGGT
-921 YTPTTGLSGADKD
+921 FTPTYGLSGADKE
-934 FADMQNR
+934 FADFENR
-941 MSSYDQAI
+941 MSMYDQAI
-949 SKLSELNSEATAVAQ
+949 AKMSEVDSASTALANSIGNFSLAVVANAQ
-964 SMGNLTNS
+964 D
-972 MIQFSQGSLDTTSMI
+972 SLDSITTIS
-987 ASGMQTVASMI
+987 AGMQMVGQMMA
-998 QYSTSQQVSAIDQAI
+998 YSANQQISAIDQAI

-1023 EASKAKLKKL
+1023 EESKAKIKKL
-1033 EAEKLKIQ
+1033 EAEKTKIQ
-1041 QDAAKKQIIIQ
+1041 QREAKKQIIIS
-1052 TAVAVMQ
+1052 TAVAMMNA
-1059 AATAVPYPFSIPLMV
+1059 AATRPFLPLGLTMMAT
-1074 AAGLAGALALAQAS
+1074 AAAAGALSLAAAS
-1088 SASGMSSIADSGADT
+1088 SASSMPSVDSGANT
-1103 TQYLTLGE
+1103 TSYLTVGE

-1126 LSYLRGDKGIGNA
+1126 LSYLRGDKGVGNA

>member
-49 MPKTLYSIERAADR
+49 MPRTLYSIERAADR

-75 GMAGITKSIN
+75 GMAGITKSI
-85 DIGDKLDYL
+85 DGIGDKLDYL

-110 GVSRSVKAMGNDV
+110 GVSRSVKTMGNDV

-133 LYDTNRVLGG
+133 LYDTNRALGG

-231 QSLARSLQEA
+231 QTLARSLQEA

-332 TYNINSL
+332 TYNVNSL

-380 AALRTIQQAA
+380 AALRKIQQAA

-411 VSAEAARAQE
+411 ISAEAARAQE

-426 IDPNN
+426 IDPTN

-444 GYNKALDMYKESLDK
+444 GYNKALDMYKESLNK

-464 AEFDKRM
+464 SEFDKRM
-471 SQADAS
+471 EQADFY
-477 TAAAIRLVGEGMP
+477 TKLAIRQVGEGIP
-490 VGLAAGGFEVGG
+490 VGLAAAGA
-502 VRIGSSEA
+502 SEA
-510 NKKFVEETAAMGL
+510 NKQFVAETAAMGL
-523 QIARLGKEVDDS
+523 QVSRLGKEVEDS

-551 AAAKANPEFQKQIN
+551 AAAKASPEFQKQIN
-565 LQKDV
+565 LQRDTT
-570 YDPDA
+570 DPDA
-575 VYDFNSAALKSLTE
+575 VYDFNSTVLKGLTE

-599 TASDLANDFQNIASS
+599 TASDLANDIQNVAQN
-614 TDTAAKTSATFEEV
+614 TDTAAKTSATLADA
-628 IRNVESLS
+628 IKNIESLS
-636 AGTGKSADEYVKSLN
+636 LGTGKSADEYVKNLN
-651 LGFNTISEMK
+651 LGYNTLSEMK

-712 LEEQETAL
+712 LEEQEAAL

-785 RLAQLNLELTIEK
+785 RLAQLNLELTVEK

-818 RSQAQ
+818 RAQAQ

-829 KFRQDQQA
+829 KFRQDQIASMAAGREEEQQRQFTTKPLMGNAERLQEQLKLYEDLKQKTLGNAAAQA
-837 EMTSKRQEA
+837 EYNK
-846 FENTL
+846 
-851 TSMFP
+851 
-856 LAGEMQKMEMQLDFY
+856 KI
-871 TQMKELTKG
+871 
-880 NANEQMRW
+880 
-888 NAEIAKTRAQMS
+888 AETRAQL
-900 ALTAQRNAQMQQ
+900 AGLRAQRNAEMQAS
-912 QVGSSVGAT
+912 VGSSLGAV
-921 YTPTTGLSGADKD
+921 YTPTTGLSGEDKD
-934 FADMQNR
+934 FADMGNR
-941 MSSYDQAI
+941 MASYDQAI

-964 SMGNLTNS
+964 SMGNLTNAL
-972 MIQFSQGSLDTTSMI
+972 MQFSMKSLDTTSTI
-987 ASGMQTVASMI
+987 AAGMQAVSSVI
-998 QYSTSQQVSAIDQAI
+998 QYSASQQVSAIDQAI

-1103 TQYLTLGE
+1103 TSYLTLGE
-1111 RQKNVDVSMQASSGE
+1111 RQKNIDVSMSANAGE
-1126 LSYLRGDKGIGNA
+1126 LSYIRGDQGIGSA

-1147 GGMMYPGVS
+1147 GGNMYPGVS

-1177 NDQLSDGSKTTSGRP
+1177 NDELKTSSNSTSGRP

-1197 STMDAASFRD
+1197 SAMDAASFRE
-1207 FASNNS
+1207 FASSNS
-1213 TALRD
+1213 SALRD

-1227 GSTLKSLGNM
+1227 GASLKTLGNS

>member
-75 GMAGITKSIN
+75 GMAGITKSI
-85 DIGDKLDYL
+85 DGIGDKLDYL

-380 AALRTIQQAA
+380 AALRKIQQAA

-411 VSAEAARAQE
+411 ISAEAARAQE

-426 IDPNN
+426 IDPTN

-464 AEFDKRM
+464 SEFDKRM
-471 SQADAS
+471 EQADFY
-477 TAAAIRLVGEGMP
+477 TKLAIRQVGEGIP
-490 VGLAAGGFEVGG
+490 VGLAAAGA
-502 VRIGSSEA
+502 SEA
-510 NKKFVEETAAMGL
+510 NKQFVAETAAMGL
-523 QIARLGKEVDDS
+523 QVTRLGKEVEDS

-551 AAAKANPEFQKQIN
+551 AAAKASPEFQKQIK
-565 LQKDV
+565 LQRDTT
-570 YDPDA
+570 DPDA
-575 VYDFNSAALKSLTE
+575 VYDFNSTVLKGLTE

-628 IRNVESLS
+628 IKNISSLS
-636 AGTGKSADEYVKSLN
+636 AGTGKSADEYVKNLN
-651 LGFNTISEMK
+651 LGFNTLSEMK

-712 LEEQETAL
+712 LEEQEAAL

-743 KLKLTNQ
+743 KIKLTNQ

-770 EIALLNNRTMTDTQY
+770 EIALLNDRTMTTTQY
-785 RLAQLNLELTIEK
+785 RLAQLKLELTIEE

-818 RSQAQ
+818 RAQAQ
-823 IEREIW
+823 ISRELWEAEKQATATHVSALMDALEVSQTERNVTGQSQILTERLSIL
-829 KFRQDQQA
+829 QQ
-837 EMTSKRQEA
+837 
-846 FENTL
+846 
-851 TSMFP
+851 
-856 LAGEMQKMEMQLDFY
+856 QL
-871 TQMKELTKG
+871 ELSKG
-880 NANEQMRW
+880 NTEEELKYRNE
-888 NAEIAKTRAQMS
+888 IYKTAA
-900 ALTAQRNAQMQQ
+900 ALEQLRKQRESQMQQ

-921 YTPTTGLSGADKD
+921 YTPTTGLSVADKD

-964 SMGNLTNS
+964 SMGNLTNA

-1088 SASGMSSIADSGADT
+1088 SASSMSSIADSGADT
-1103 TQYLTLGE
+1103 TSYLTLGE

>member
-75 GMAGITKSIN
+75 GMLSVTKSIN
-85 DIGDKLDYL
+85 DIGAKLDDL

-178 MAKIGGSLPIMYA
+178 MAKVGGGLPLLYA
-191 ALASNI
+191 AIASNI

-464 AEFDKRM
+464 SEFDKRM
-471 SQADAS
+471 EQADFY
-477 TAAAIRLVGEGMP
+477 TKLAIRQVGEGIP
-490 VGLAAGGFEVGG
+490 VGLAAAGA
-502 VRIGSSEA
+502 SEA

-523 QIARLGKEVDDS
+523 QVTRLGKEVEDS

-565 LQKDV
+565 LQKDTT
-570 YDPDA
+570 DPDA
-575 VYDFNSAALKSLTE
+575 VYDFNSTVLKGLTE

-599 TASDLANDFQNIASS
+599 TASDLANDIQNVAQN
-614 TDTAAKTSATFEEV
+614 TDTAAKTSATLADA
-628 IRNVESLS
+628 IKNIESLS
-636 AGTGKSADEYVKSLN
+636 LGTGKSADEYVKNLN
-651 LGFNTISEMK
+651 LGYNTLSEMK

-818 RSQAQ
+818 RAQAQ

-829 KFRQDQQA
+829 KFRQDQIASMAAGREEEQQRQFTAKPLMGNAERLQEQLKLYEDLKQKTLGNAAAQA
-837 EMTSKRQEA
+837 EYNK
-846 FENTL
+846 
-851 TSMFP
+851 
-856 LAGEMQKMEMQLDFY
+856 KI
-871 TQMKELTKG
+871 
-880 NANEQMRW
+880 
-888 NAEIAKTRAQMS
+888 AETRAQL
-900 ALTAQRNAQMQQ
+900 AGLRAQRNAEMQAS
-912 QVGSSVGAT
+912 VGSSLGAV
-921 YTPTTGLSGADKD
+921 YTPTTGLSGEDKD
-934 FADMQNR
+934 FADMGNR
-941 MSSYDQAI
+941 MASYDQAI

-964 SMGNLTNS
+964 SMGNLTNA
-972 MIQFSQGSLDTTSMI
+972 MIQFSMGSLDTTSTI
-987 ASGMQTVASMI
+987 AAGMQTVASMI

-1156 YQMGEHGTEVVTPMV
+1156 YQMGEHGTEVITPMV

-1177 NDQLSDGSKTTSGRP
+1177 TDQLSEGSKSSSGRP

-1213 TALRD
+1213 TAFRD

-1227 GSTLKSLGNM
+1227 GTTLKSLGNS

>member
-75 GMAGITKSIN
+75 GMAGITKSI
-85 DIGDKLDYL
+85 DGIGDKLDYL

-110 GVSRSVKAMGNDV
+110 GVSRSVKTMGNDV

-143 TARGFNDTAGAAGRA
+143 TTRGFNDTAGAAGRA

-332 TYNINSL
+332 TYNVNSL

-380 AALRTIQQAA
+380 AALRKIQQAA

-411 VSAEAARAQE
+411 ISAEAARAQE

-426 IDPNN
+426 IDPTN

-464 AEFDKRM
+464 SEFDKRM
-471 SQADAS
+471 EQADFY
-477 TAAAIRLVGEGMP
+477 TKLAIRQVGEGIP
-490 VGLAAGGFEVGG
+490 VGLAAAGA
-502 VRIGSSEA
+502 SEA

-523 QIARLGKEVDDS
+523 QVTRLGKEVEDS

-565 LQKDV
+565 LQRDTT
-570 YDPDA
+570 DPGA
-575 VYDFNSAALKSLTE
+575 VYDFNSTVLKGLTE

-599 TASDLANDFQNIASS
+599 TASDLANDIQNVAQN
-614 TDTAAKTSATFEEV
+614 TDTAAKTSATLADA
-628 IRNVESLS
+628 IKNIESLS
-636 AGTGKSADEYVKSLN
+636 QGTGKSADEYVKNLN
-651 LGFNTISEMK
+651 LGYNTLSEMK

-712 LEEQETAL
+712 LEEQEAAL

-770 EIALLNNRTMTDTQY
+770 EIALLNDRTMTTTQY
-785 RLAQLNLELTIEK
+785 RLAQLKLELTVEK

-818 RSQAQ
+818 RAQAQ
-823 IEREIW
+823 ISRELWEAEKQATASHVSALMDALEVSQTQRNVTGQAQILTERL
-829 KFRQDQQA
+829 
-837 EMTSKRQEA
+837 SVLQE
-846 FENTL
+846 
-851 TSMFP
+851 
-856 LAGEMQKMEMQLDFY
+856 QL
-871 TQMKELTKG
+871 ELSKG
-880 NANEQMRW
+880 NTEEEIKYRNE
-888 NAEIAKTRAQMS
+888 IYKTAA
-900 ALTAQRNAQMQQ
+900 ALEQLRKQREGQMQQ
-912 QVGSSVGAT
+912 QVGSSVGAV
-921 YTPTTGLSGADKD
+921 YTPTTGLSGEDKD

-941 MSSYDQAI
+941 MASYDQAI

-964 SMGNLTNS
+964 SMGNLTNA
-972 MIQFSQGSLDTTSMI
+972 MIQFSQGSLDTTSLI
-987 ASGMQTVASMI
+987 ASGMQTVSSMI
-998 QYSTSQQVSAIDQAI
+998 QYSTSQQVSAIDAAI

-1059 AATAVPYPFSIPLMV
+1059 AATAVTYPFSIPLMV

-1088 SASGMSSIADSGADT
+1088 SASSMSSIADSGADT
-1103 TQYLTLGE
+1103 TSYLTLGE
-1111 RQKNVDVSMQASSGE
+1111 RQKNIDVSMSANAGE
-1126 LSYLRGDKGIGNA
+1126 LSYVRGDQGIGNA

-1147 GGMMYPGVS
+1147 GGNMYPGVS
-1156 YQMGEHGTEVVTPMV
+1156 YQMGEHGTEVITPMI

-1177 NDQLSDGSKTTSGRP
+1177 NDELKNSSNSTSGRP

-1197 STMDAASFRD
+1197 SAMDAASFRE
-1207 FASNNS
+1207 FASSNS
-1213 TALRD
+1213 GALRD

-1227 GSTLKSLGNM
+1227 GASLKTLGNS

>member
-75 GMAGITKSIN
+75 GMAGITKSI
-85 DIGDKLDYL
+85 DGIGDKLDYL

-178 MAKIGGSLPIMYA
+178 MAKVGGGLPLLYA
-191 ALASNI
+191 AIASNI

-426 IDPNN
+426 IDPTN

-464 AEFDKRM
+464 SEFDKRM
-471 SQADAS
+471 EQADFY
-477 TAAAIRLVGEGMP
+477 TKLAIRQVGEGIP
-490 VGLAAGGFEVGG
+490 VGLAAAGA
-502 VRIGSSEA
+502 SEA
-510 NKKFVEETAAMGL
+510 NKQFVAETAAMGL
-523 QIARLGKEVDDS
+523 QVSRLDKEVEDS
-535 TENLNAWK
+535 TENLTAWK
-543 SAYQAAGA
+543 SAFQTAGA

-575 VYDFNSAALKSLTE
+575 VYDFNSAALKGLTE

-599 TASDLANDFQNIASS
+599 TSSDLANDFQNIASS

-651 LGFNTISEMK
+651 LGFNTLSEMK

-759 DYTDKILGVDR
+759 NYTDKILGVDR

-818 RSQAQ
+818 RAQAQ

-829 KFRQDQQA
+829 KFRQDQIASMAAGREEEQQRQFTAKPLMGNAERLQEQLKLYEDLKQKTLGNAAAQA
-837 EMTSKRQEA
+837 EYNK
-846 FENTL
+846 
-851 TSMFP
+851 
-856 LAGEMQKMEMQLDFY
+856 KI
-871 TQMKELTKG
+871 
-880 NANEQMRW
+880 
-888 NAEIAKTRAQMS
+888 AETRAQL
-900 ALTAQRNAQMQQ
+900 AGLRAQRNADMQAS
-912 QVGSSVGAT
+912 VGSSLGAV
-921 YTPTTGLSGADKD
+921 YTPTTGLSGEDKD
-934 FADMQNR
+934 FADMGNR
-941 MSSYDQAI
+941 MASYDQAI

-964 SMGNLTNS
+964 SMGNLTNA
-972 MIQFSQGSLDTTSMI
+972 MIQFSMGSLDTTSTI
-987 ASGMQTVASMI
+987 AAGMQTVASMI

-1041 QDAAKKQIIIQ
+1041 QDAAKKEIIIQ

-1111 RQKNVDVSMQASSGE
+1111 RQKNIDVSMQASSGE

>member
-75 GMAGITKSIN
+75 GMAGITKSI
-85 DIGDKLDYL
+85 DGIGDKLDYL

-133 LYDTNRVLGG
+133 LYDTNRALGG

-332 TYNINSL
+332 TYNVNSL

-380 AALRTIQQAA
+380 AALRKIQQAA

-411 VSAEAARAQE
+411 ISAEAARAQE

-426 IDPNN
+426 IDPTN

-464 AEFDKRM
+464 SEFDKRM
-471 SQADAS
+471 EQADFY
-477 TAAAIRLVGEGMP
+477 TKLAIRQVGEGIP
-490 VGLAAGGFEVGG
+490 VGLAAAGA
-502 VRIGSSEA
+502 SEA
-510 NKKFVEETAAMGL
+510 NKQFVAETAAMGL
-523 QIARLGKEVDDS
+523 QVTRLGKEVEDS

-551 AAAKANPEFQKQIN
+551 AAAKANPQFQKQIN
-565 LQKDV
+565 LQRDTT
-570 YDPDA
+570 DPDA
-575 VYDFNSAALKSLTE
+575 VYDFNSTVLKGLTE

-599 TASDLANDFQNIASS
+599 TASDLANDIQNVAQN
-614 TDTAAKTSATFEEV
+614 TDTAAKTSATLADA
-628 IRNVESLS
+628 IKNIESLS
-636 AGTGKSADEYVKSLN
+636 LGTGKSADEYVKNLN
-651 LGFNTISEMK
+651 LGYNTLSEMK

-712 LEEQETAL
+712 LEEQEASL

-888 NAEIAKTRAQMS
+888 NAEIAKTRAQIA
-900 ALTAQRNAQMQQ
+900 ALTAQRNAQMQAS
-912 QVGSSVGAT
+912 VGSSLGAV
-921 YTPTTGLSGADKD
+921 YTPTTGLSGKDKD
-934 FADMQNR
+934 FADMGNR
-941 MSSYDQAI
+941 MASYDQAI

-964 SMGNLTNS
+964 SMGNLTNA
-972 MIQFSQGSLDTTSMI
+972 MIQFSMGSLDTTSTI
-987 ASGMQTVASMI
+987 AAGMQAVSSVI
-998 QYSTSQQVSAIDQAI
+998 QYSASQQVSAIDQAI

-1088 SASGMSSIADSGADT
+1088 SASSMSSIADSGADT
-1103 TQYLTLGE
+1103 TSYLTLGE
-1111 RQKNVDVSMQASSGE
+1111 RQKNIDVSMSANAGE
-1126 LSYLRGDKGIGNA
+1126 LSYIRGDQGIGSA

-1147 GGMMYPGVS
+1147 GGNMYPGVS

-1177 NDQLSDGSKTTSGRP
+1177 NDELKTSSNSTSGRP

-1197 STMDAASFRD
+1197 SAMDAASFRE
-1207 FASNNS
+1207 FASSNS
-1213 TALRD
+1213 GALRD

-1227 GSTLKSLGNM
+1227 GASLKTLGNS

>member
-49 MPKTLYSIERAADR
+49 MPRTLYSIERAADR

-75 GMAGITKSIN
+75 GMAGITKSI
-85 DIGDKLDYL
+85 DGIGDKLDYL

-110 GVSRSVKAMGNDV
+110 GVSRSVKTMGNDV

-133 LYDTNRVLGG
+133 LYDTNRALGG

-380 AALRTIQQAA
+380 AALRKIQQAA

-426 IDPNN
+426 IDPTN

-464 AEFDKRM
+464 SEFDKRM
-471 SQADAS
+471 EQADFY
-477 TAAAIRLVGEGMP
+477 TKLAIRQVGEGIP
-490 VGLAAGGFEVGG
+490 VGLAAAGA
-502 VRIGSSEA
+502 SED
-510 NKKFVEETAAMGL
+510 NKQFVAETAAMGL
-523 QIARLGKEVDDS
+523 QVTRLGKEVEDS

-551 AAAKANPEFQKQIN
+551 AAAKASPEFQKQIN
-565 LQKDV
+565 LQRDTT
-570 YDPDA
+570 DPDA
-575 VYDFNSAALKSLTE
+575 VYDFNSTVLKGLTE

-599 TASDLANDFQNIASS
+599 TASDLANDIQNVAQN
-614 TDTAAKTSATFEEV
+614 TDTAAKTSATLADA
-628 IRNVESLS
+628 IKNIESLS
-636 AGTGKSADEYVKSLN
+636 LGTGKSADEYVKNLN
-651 LGFNTISEMK
+651 LGYNTLSEMK

-712 LEEQETAL
+712 LEEQEAAL

-750 GMEAQKKVK
+750 GMEAQKKIK

-770 EIALLNNRTMTDTQY
+770 EIALLNDRTMTTTQY
-785 RLAQLNLELTIEK
+785 RLAQLKLELTVEK

-818 RSQAQ
+818 RAQAQ
-823 IEREIW
+823 ISRELWETEKQATASHVSALMDALEVSQTQRNVTGQAQILTERL
-829 KFRQDQQA
+829 
-837 EMTSKRQEA
+837 SVLQE
-846 FENTL
+846 
-851 TSMFP
+851 
-856 LAGEMQKMEMQLDFY
+856 QL
-871 TQMKELTKG
+871 ELSKG
-880 NANEQMRW
+880 NTEEEIKYRNE
-888 NAEIAKTRAQMS
+888 IYKTAA
-900 ALTAQRNAQMQQ
+900 ALEQLRKQREGQMQQ
-912 QVGSSVGAT
+912 QVGSSVGAV
-921 YTPTTGLSGADKD
+921 YTPTTGLSGEDKD

-941 MSSYDQAI
+941 MASYDQAI

-964 SMGNLTNS
+964 SMGNLTNA
-972 MIQFSQGSLDTTSMI
+972 MIQFSQGSLDTTSLI
-987 ASGMQTVASMI
+987 ASGMQTVSSMI
-998 QYSTSQQVSAIDQAI
+998 QYSTSQQVSAIDAAI

-1088 SASGMSSIADSGADT
+1088 SASSMSSIADSGADT
-1103 TQYLTLGE
+1103 TSYLTLGE
-1111 RQKNVDVSMQASSGE
+1111 RQKNIDVSMSANAGE
-1126 LSYLRGDKGIGNA
+1126 LSYIRGDQGIGSA

-1147 GGMMYPGVS
+1147 GGNMYPGVS

-1177 NDQLSDGSKTTSGRP
+1177 NDELKTSSNSTSGRP

-1197 STMDAASFRD
+1197 SAMDAASFRE
-1207 FASNNS
+1207 FASSNS
-1213 TALRD
+1213 GALRD

-1227 GSTLKSLGNM
+1227 GASLKTLGNS

>member
-27 NVSDALENAAAASEL
+27 SVSDALENAAAASEL

-75 GMAGITKSIN
+75 GMASITTSMAKIET
-85 DIGDKLDYL
+85 KLDDL
-94 AIQLI
+94 ALAMI
-99 EVTDKL
+99 EVADKM
-105 EIGFD
+105 ETGFE
-110 GVSRSVKAMGNDV
+110 GVSKSVKVMGNDV

-133 LYDTNRVLGG
+133 LYDTNRALSG
-143 TARGFNDTAGAAGRA
+143 TSRGFNDTTTAAGRA

-178 MAKIGGSLPIMYA
+178 MAKVGGSLPLMYA
-191 ALASNI
+191 AIASNV

-204 EQLKLGDQLNR
+204 EQLKMGDQLNR
-215 LEKFGVIV
+215 LEKFGTIV

-231 QSLARSLQEA
+231 QTLARSLQEA

-314 NDAYADYVKQLN
+314 NDAFSDYVKQLN

-339 TTFQKQQA
+339 STFQKQQA

-380 AALRTIQQAA
+380 AALRKIQQAA
-390 AKYLGPVIDA
+390 AKYLGPVIDS
-400 INTVFYTSQAS
+400 INAVFYTSQAS
-411 VSAEAARAQE
+411 ISATAARAQE
-421 KTNRQ
+421 QTNRA
-426 IDPNN
+426 IDPSN
-431 VGAVALSLAASEE
+431 VGAVALGLEASEA
-444 GYNKALDMYKESLDK
+444 GYNKALDMYKESLEK

-464 AEFDKRM
+464 ADLDKRM
-471 SQADAS
+471 QQADFFTAGAIRS
-477 TAAAIRLVGEGMP
+477 VAQGVPVSAAALG
-490 VGLAAGGFEVGG
+490 A
-502 VRIGSSEA
+502 SEE
-510 NKKFVEETAAMGL
+510 NKKFVADTAAMAL
-523 QIARLGKEVDDS
+523 QVERLDKEVADS
-535 TENLNAWK
+535 TENLGAWK

-565 LQKDV
+565 LQKDAS
-570 YDPDA
+570 DPDA
-575 VYDFNSAALKSLTE
+575 VYDFNSATLKGLTE

-599 TASDLANDFQNIASS
+599 TASDLANDIQNIAQN
-614 TDTAAKTSATFEEV
+614 TNTAAKTSASLADT
-628 IRNVESLS
+628 IKTIESLS
-636 AGTGKSADEYVKSLN
+636 AGTGKNADEYVKSLN
-651 LGFNTISEMK
+651 LGYNTLSEMK

-667 SEYVKLTG
+667 AGYVKLTG
-675 NETKNQLAVQQKI
+675 NEAKNQLAVQQKI
-688 ADVYNQTKDKEKA
+688 AEVYNQTKDKEKA
-701 QEAGRRLELQQ
+701 QEAGRRLEVQQ
-712 LEEQETAL
+712 LEEQEAAL
-720 RRVLQT
+720 KRVLET
-726 NQGNK
+726 NKGNK
-731 AVEKEIEKIQLE
+731 AIEGEIAKIQLE
-743 KLKLTNQ
+743 RIKITNQ
-750 GMEAQKKVK
+750 NMEAQKKVK

-770 EIALLNNRTMTDTQY
+770 EIALLNNRTMIDTQY
-785 RLAQLNLELTIEK
+785 KLAQLNLELTIEK
-798 EKYEWYTKQ
+798 EKYAWYSKQ
-807 ADKQKEAEQSR
+807 VDKQKDAEQSR
-818 RSQAQ
+818 RAQAQ

-829 KFRQDQQA
+829 KFRQDQQ
-837 EMTSKRQEA
+837 
-846 FENTL
+846 
-851 TSMFP
+851 
-856 LAGEMQKMEMQLDFY
+856 MEMASGRERALGLSQTERNVTGESQRLTEQQALY
-871 TQMKELTKG
+871 QSLLEITKG
-880 NANEQMRW
+880 NAQ
-888 NAEIAKTRAQMS
+888 AQEEYKRKIQETS
-900 ALTAQRNAQMQQ
+900 AALAQLKMQRDAQMQQ
-912 QVGSSVGAT
+912 AVTSSVGGT
-921 YTPTTGLSGADKD
+921 YTPTTGLEGDDK
-934 FADMQNR
+934 ANMDMQNR
-941 MSSYDQAI
+941 MASYDQAI

-964 SMGNLTNS
+964 SMGNLTNA
-972 MIQFSQGSLDTTSMI
+972 MIQFSQGSLDTTSLV
-987 ASGMQTVASMI
+987 AAGMQTVSSMI
-998 QYSTSQQVSAIDQAI
+998 QYSVGQQVSAIDAAI

-1023 EASKAKLKKL
+1023 EQSKAKIKKL

-1074 AAGLAGALALAQAS
+1074 AAGLAGAMALAQAS
-1088 SASGMSSIADSGADT
+1088 SASGMSSIGDSGAET
-1103 TQYLTLGE
+1103 AGYLTLGE
-1111 RQKNVDVSMQASSGE
+1111 RQKNVDVSMSANAGE
-1126 LSYLRGDKGIGNA
+1126 LSYIRGDQGIGNA

-1147 GGMMYPGVS
+1147 GGNMYPGVS
-1156 YQMGEHGTEVVTPMV
+1156 YQMGEHGTEVITPMV

-1177 NDQLSDGSKTTSGRP
+1177 TDELKGSSKGTSGRP
-1192 IILNI
+1192 IVLNI

-1207 FASNNS
+1207 FASSNS
-1213 TALRD
+1213 AAFRD
-1218 AVELALNEN
+1218 AVEQALNEN
-1227 GSTLKSLGNM
+1227 GTTLKSLGNS

>member
-49 MPKTLYSIERAADR
+49 MPRTLYSIERAADR

-75 GMAGITKSIN
+75 GMAGITKSI
-85 DIGDKLDYL
+85 DGIGDKLDYL

-133 LYDTNRVLGG
+133 LYDTNRALGG
-143 TARGFNDTAGAAGRA
+143 TSKGFNDTAGAAGRA
-158 SRAIGNTS
+158 SRALGNTS

-178 MAKIGGSLPIMYA
+178 MAKIGGRLPIMYA
-191 ALASNI
+191 ALASNV
-197 FVLQSAF
+197 FVLQTAF
-204 EQLKLGDQLNR
+204 ESLKVGDQLNR
-215 LEKFGVIV
+215 LEQFGTIV
-223 GTQTGTPV
+223 GTMTGTPV
-231 QSLARSLQEA
+231 QTLALSLQNA
-241 AGYAISFEE
+241 TNGAISFEE

-260 YGFDAEQLNKFGLVA
+260 YGFDSEQLEQFGLVA

-314 NDAYADYVKQLN
+314 NDAYENYVKQLN
-326 AANTGI
+326 ATSTGI
-332 TYNINSL
+332 KYTVDSL
-339 TTFQKQQA
+339 TTYQKQQA
-347 YANAVIAESTKRFGY
+347 YANEVIAESTRRFGY
-362 LDEVLRATPWE
+362 LDDALKATSWE
-373 QFAANAD
+373 QFAANANS
-380 AALRTIQQAA
+380 ALRSLQQSAATYLNPVMDTLNTFLYQTKSSQMRVSAMARSASAKTTPAENVTALIENAVGAREDLDTYLKESEERVKKAQELKQQLDDLKAKQAA
-390 AKYLGPVIDA
+390 TAPIANALTAGGIGGDESNKLVVQLTNELARQNKEIEERTKTEKVLRQAVQDTGEALLRNGKLAEQLGAKMKYADTAVPGDKG
-400 INTVFYTSQAS
+400 VFE
-411 VSAEAARAQE
+411 V
-421 KTNRQ
+421 
-426 IDPNN
+426 DPNN
-431 VGAVALSLAASEE
+431 LKAVSEIQKNFDFLKKSSSDTANNIRMAASSIT
-444 GYNKALDMYKESLDK
+444 NAKKAS
-459 RNKLK
+459 
-464 AEFDKRM
+464 
-471 SQADAS
+471 
-477 TAAAIRLVGEGMP
+477 
-490 VGLAAGGFEVGG
+490 
-502 VRIGSSEA
+502 
-510 NKKFVEETAAMGL
+510 
-523 QIARLGKEVDDS
+523 
-535 TENLNAWK
+535 
-543 SAYQAAGA
+543 
-551 AAAKANPEFQKQIN
+551 
-565 LQKDV
+565 
-570 YDPDA
+570 
-575 VYDFNSAALKSLTE
+575 
-589 QQKAYNQTKK
+589 
-599 TASDLANDFQNIASS
+599 SDLNSVVKAVE
-614 TDTAAKTSATFEEV
+614 DTSKV
-628 IRNVESLS
+628 
-636 AGTGKSADEYVKSLN
+636 TGQSADTLVKNLN
-651 LGFNTISEMK
+651 LGFSSLDQMK
-661 TASQAL
+661 AAQKGL
-667 SEYVKLTG
+667 SEYVTAMDKSEQNAL
-675 NETKNQLAVQQKI
+675 EVAKRK
-688 ADVYNQTKDKEKA
+688 DEVYNQTKDKAKAEAAAREVLLRQQQEQLTAAKALLAINPNDPEALKQVAKIETEILNTKA
-701 QEAGRRLELQQ
+701 QGFENA
-712 LEEQETAL
+712 
-720 RRVLQT
+720 
-726 NQGNK
+726 
-731 AVEKEIEKIQLE
+731 
-743 KLKLTNQ
+743 
-750 GMEAQKKVK
+750 KKTK

-770 EIALLNNRTMTDTQY
+770 EIALLNDRTMTSTQY
-785 RLAQLNLELTIEK
+785 RLAQLRLELQLEQEK
-798 EKYEWYTKQ
+798 TELYSKQ
-807 ADKQKEAEQSR
+807 ADGQAKVEQSR
-818 RSQAQ
+818 RAQAQ
-823 IEREIW
+823 ISREIW
-829 KFRQDQQA
+829 EAEKQGTASHVSALMDALEVSQMQRNVTGQSQILTERLSILQQ
-837 EMTSKRQEA
+837 
-846 FENTL
+846 
-851 TSMFP
+851 
-856 LAGEMQKMEMQLDFY
+856 QL
-871 TQMKELTKG
+871 ELSKG
-880 NANEQMRW
+880 NTEEELKYRNE
-888 NAEIAKTRAQMS
+888 IYKTS
-900 ALTAQRNAQMQQ
+900 AALEQLKKQRESQMQQ

-921 YTPTTGLSGADKD
+921 YTPTTGLIGEDKD

-941 MSSYDQAI
+941 MASYDQAI

-964 SMGNLTNS
+964 SMGNLTNA

-1213 TALRD
+1213 TAFRD

-1227 GSTLKSLGNM
+1227 GTTLKSLGNS

>member
-49 MPKTLYSIERAADR
+49 MPRTLYSIERAADR

-75 GMAGITKSIN
+75 GMAGITKSI
-85 DIGDKLDYL
+85 DSIGDKLDYL

-380 AALRTIQQAA
+380 AALRTIQQSA

-551 AAAKANPEFQKQIN
+551 AAAKASPEFQKQIN
-565 LQKDV
+565 LQRDTT
-570 YDPDA
+570 DPDA
-575 VYDFNSAALKSLTE
+575 VYDFNSTVLKGLTE
-589 QQKAYNQTKK
+589 QQKAYDQTKK

-628 IRNVESLS
+628 IKNISSLS
-636 AGTGKSADEYVKSLN
+636 AGTGKSADEYVKNLN
-651 LGFNTISEMK
+651 LGFNTLSEMK

-712 LEEQETAL
+712 LEEQEAAL

-743 KLKLTNQ
+743 KIKLTNQ

-770 EIALLNNRTMTDTQY
+770 EIALLNDRTMTTTQY
-785 RLAQLNLELTIEK
+785 RLAQLKLELTIEK

-818 RSQAQ
+818 RAQAQ
-823 IEREIW
+823 ISREIW
-829 KFRQDQQA
+829 EAEKQATSTHVSALMDALEVSQTQRNVTGQSQILTERLSILQQ
-837 EMTSKRQEA
+837 
-846 FENTL
+846 
-851 TSMFP
+851 
-856 LAGEMQKMEMQLDFY
+856 QL
-871 TQMKELTKG
+871 ELSKG
-880 NANEQMRW
+880 NTEEELKYRNE
-888 NAEIAKTRAQMS
+888 IYKTAA
-900 ALTAQRNAQMQQ
+900 ALEQLRKQRESQMQQ

-921 YTPTTGLSGADKD
+921 YTPTTGLSGEDKD

-964 SMGNLTNS
+964 SMGNLTNA

-1111 RQKNVDVSMQASSGE
+1111 RQKNIDVSMQASSGE

>member
-75 GMAGITKSIN
+75 GMMGITKSM
-85 DIGDKLDYL
+85 DSIGAKLDDL
-94 AIQLI
+94 AIAMI
-99 EVTDKL
+99 EVSDKL
-105 EIGFD
+105 ESGFTHV
-110 GVSRSVKAMGNDV
+110 GKSVKAMGNDV

-133 LYDTNRVLGG
+133 LYDTNRVLSG
-143 TARGFNDTAGAAGRA
+143 TTRGFNDTTTSAGRA
-158 SRAIGNTS
+158 SRALGNTS

-178 MAKIGGSLPIMYA
+178 MAKVGGSLPLMYA
-191 ALASNI
+191 AIASNV

-204 EQLKLGDQLNR
+204 EQLKMGDQLNR
-215 LEKFGVIV
+215 LEKFGTIV

-231 QSLARSLQEA
+231 QTLARSLQEA

-332 TYNINSL
+332 TYNVNSL
-339 TTFQKQQA
+339 STFQKQQA

-362 LDEVLRATPWE
+362 LDDVLRATPWE

-380 AALRTIQQAA
+380 AALRKVQQAA
-390 AKYLGPVIDA
+390 AKYLGPVIDS
-400 INTVFYTSQAS
+400 INAVFYTSQAS
-411 VSAEAARAQE
+411 ISASAARAQE
-421 KTNRQ
+421 ETNRQ
-426 IDPNN
+426 IDPAN
-431 VGAVALSLAASEE
+431 VGAVALSLSASEE
-444 GYNKALDMYKESLDK
+444 GYNKALDMYKESLEK

-464 AEFDKRM
+464 ADLDKRM
-471 SQADAS
+471 QQADAS
-477 TAAAIRLVGEGMP
+477 TAGAIRLVAQGAP

-502 VRIGSSEA
+502 VRIGSSEE
-510 NKKFVEETAAMGL
+510 NQKFIADTAALAL
-523 QIARLGKEVDDS
+523 QVERLDKEVEDS
-535 TENLNAWK
+535 TGNLNAWK

-565 LQKDV
+565 LQKDMN
-570 YDPDA
+570 DPDA
-575 VYDFNSAALKSLTE
+575 VYYFNSATLKGLTE
-589 QQKAYNQTKK
+589 QQKAYDQAKK
-599 TASDLANDFQNIASS
+599 TASDLANDIQNIAQN
-614 TDTAAKTSATFEEV
+614 TNTAAKTSASLSDT
-628 IRNVESLS
+628 IKTIESLS
-636 AGTGKSADEYVKSLN
+636 AGTGKNADEYVKSLN
-651 LGFNTISEMK
+651 LGYNTLSEMK

-667 SEYVKLTG
+667 AGYVKLTG
-675 NETKNQLAVQQKI
+675 NETKNQLEVQQKI
-688 ADVYNQTKDKEKA
+688 AEVYNQTKDKEKA
-701 QEAGRRLELQQ
+701 QEAGRRLEIQQ
-712 LEEQETAL
+712 LEEQEAAL
-720 RRVLQT
+720 KRVLET
-726 NQGNK
+726 NKGNK
-731 AVEKEIEKIQLE
+731 AIEGEIAKIQLE
-743 KLKLTNQ
+743 RIKITNQ

-785 RLAQLNLELTIEK
+785 RLAQLNLELTVEK
-798 EKYEWYTKQ
+798 EKYAWYTKQ

-818 RSQAQ
+818 RAQAQ

-829 KFRQDQQA
+829 KFRQDQQ
-837 EMTSKRQEA
+837 
-846 FENTL
+846 
-851 TSMFP
+851 
-856 LAGEMQKMEMQLDFY
+856 MEMASGRERALNISQTSRNVTGESQRLTEQQALY
-871 TQMKELTKG
+871 QSLLEITKG
-880 NANEQMRW
+880 NAQ
-888 NAEIAKTRAQMS
+888 AQEEYKRKIQETS
-900 ALTAQRNAQMQQ
+900 AALAQLKMQRDAQMQQ
-912 QVGSSVGAT
+912 QVTSSVGGV
-921 YTPTTGLSGADKD
+921 YTPTTGLEGDDK
-934 FADMQNR
+934 ANMDMQNR
-941 MSSYDQAI
+941 MASYDQAI

-964 SMGNLTNS
+964 SMGNLTNA
-972 MIQFSQGSLDTTSMI
+972 MIQFSQGSLDTTSLV
-987 ASGMQTVASMI
+987 AAGMQTVSSMI
-998 QYSTSQQVSAIDQAI
+998 QYSVGQQVSAIDAAI

-1023 EASKAKLKKL
+1023 EQSKAKIKKL

-1074 AAGLAGALALAQAS
+1074 AAGLAGAMALAQAS
-1088 SASGMSSIADSGADT
+1088 SASGMSSIGDSGAET
-1103 TQYLTLGE
+1103 AGYLTLGE
-1111 RQKNVDVSMQASSGE
+1111 RQKNVDVSMSANAGE
-1126 LSYLRGDKGIGNA
+1126 LSYIRGDQGIGNA

-1147 GGMMYPGVS
+1147 GGNMYPGVS
-1156 YQMGEHGTEVVTPMV
+1156 YQMGEHGTEVITPMV

-1177 NDQLSDGSKTTSGRP
+1177 TDELKESSKGTSGRP
-1192 IILNI
+1192 IVLNI

-1207 FASNNS
+1207 FASSNS
-1213 TALRD
+1213 AAFRD
-1218 AVELALNEN
+1218 AVEQALNEN
-1227 GSTLKSLGNM
+1227 GTTLKSLGNS

>member
-49 MPKTLYSIERAADR
+49 MPRTLYSIERAADR

-75 GMAGITKSIN
+75 GMAGITKSI
-85 DIGDKLDYL
+85 DGIGDKLDYL

-551 AAAKANPEFQKQIN
+551 AAAKASPEFQKQIN
-565 LQKDV
+565 LQRDTT
-570 YDPDA
+570 DPDA
-575 VYDFNSAALKSLTE
+575 VYDFNSTVLKGLTE
-589 QQKAYNQTKK
+589 QQKAYDQTKK

-628 IRNVESLS
+628 IKNISSLS
-636 AGTGKSADEYVKSLN
+636 AGTGKSADEYVKNLN
-651 LGFNTISEMK
+651 LGFNTLSEMK

-712 LEEQETAL
+712 LEEQEAAL

-770 EIALLNNRTMTDTQY
+770 EIALLNDRTMTTTQY
-785 RLAQLNLELTIEK
+785 RLAQLKLELTIEK
-798 EKYEWYTKQ
+798 EKYEWYSKQ
-807 ADKQKEAEQSR
+807 SDKQKEAEQSR
-818 RSQAQ
+818 RAQAQ
-823 IEREIW
+823 ISRELWEAEKQATASHVSALMDALEVSQTQRNVTGQSQVLTERLSVL
-829 KFRQDQQA
+829 QQ
-837 EMTSKRQEA
+837 
-846 FENTL
+846 
-851 TSMFP
+851 
-856 LAGEMQKMEMQLDFY
+856 QL
-871 TQMKELTKG
+871 ELSKG
-880 NANEQMRW
+880 NTEEEIKYRNE
-888 NAEIAKTRAQMS
+888 IYKTAA
-900 ALTAQRNAQMQQ
+900 ALEQLRKQRESQMQQ

-921 YTPTTGLSGADKD
+921 YTPTTGLSGEDKD

-941 MSSYDQAI
+941 MASYDQAI

-964 SMGNLTNS
+964 SMGNLTNA

>member
-18 ATRTAKSIE
+18 ATSTAKSIE

-42 TNEQLGK
+42 TNEQLSK

-63 AAKSLTKMQASR
+63 AAKSLTNMQASR
-75 GMAGITKSIN
+75 GMLSITKSI
-85 DIGDKLDYL
+85 DGIGDKLDYL

-105 EIGFD
+105 EAGFD

-133 LYDTNRVLGG
+133 LYDTNRALGG
-143 TARGFNDTAGAAGRA
+143 TSRGFNDTAGAAGRA
-158 SRAIGNTS
+158 SRALGNTS

-178 MAKIGGSLPIMYA
+178 MAKIGGRLPIMYA
-191 ALASNI
+191 AIASNV

-204 EQLKLGDQLNR
+204 EQLKMGDQLNR

-231 QSLARSLQEA
+231 QSLARSLQEST
-241 AGYAISFEE
+241 GYAISFEE
-250 AMRQASSASA
+250 AMRQASTASA
-260 YGFDAEQLNKFGLVA
+260 YGFDAEQLSKFGLVA

-306 ELGVTIRL
+306 ELGITIRL
-314 NDAYADYVKQLN
+314 NDAYAAYVKQLN

-347 YANAVIAESTKRFGY
+347 YANEVIAESTKQLGY
-362 LDEVLRATPWE
+362 LDKVLRLTPWE
-373 QFAANAD
+373 LFAANANS
-380 AALRTIQQAA
+380 ALRKIQQAA
-390 AKYLGPVIDA
+390 AKYLGPTIDA

-411 VSAEAARAQE
+411 ISAEAARAQE

-426 IDPNN
+426 IDHTN

-444 GYNKALDMYKESLDK
+444 GYNKALDMYRESLDK

-464 AEFDKRM
+464 SEFDKRM
-471 SQADAS
+471 SQADFY
-477 TAAAIRLVGEGMP
+477 TKLAIRQVGEGIP
-490 VGLAAGGFEVGG
+490 VGLAAAGAL
-502 VRIGSSEA
+502 EA
-510 NKKFVEETAAMGL
+510 NKQFVAETAAMGL
-523 QIARLGKEVDDS
+523 QVTRLGKEVEDS

-551 AAAKANPEFQKQIN
+551 AAAKASPEFQKQIN
-565 LQKDV
+565 LQRDTT
-570 YDPDA
+570 DPDA
-575 VYDFNSAALKSLTE
+575 VYDFNSTVLKGLTE

-599 TASDLANDFQNIASS
+599 TASDLANDIQNVAQN
-614 TDTAAKTSATFEEV
+614 TDTAAKTSATLADA
-628 IRNVESLS
+628 IKNIESLS
-636 AGTGKSADEYVKSLN
+636 LGTGKSADEYVKNLN
-651 LGFNTISEMK
+651 LGYNTLSEMK

-712 LEEQETAL
+712 LEEQEAAL

-785 RLAQLNLELTIEK
+785 RLAQLRLELQLEQEK
-798 EKYEWYTKQ
+798 AELYSKQ
-807 ADKQKEAEQSR
+807 ADGQAKVEQSR
-818 RSQAQ
+818 RAQAQ
-823 IEREIW
+823 ISRELWEAEKQATASHVSALMDALEVSQTQRNVTGQSQILTERLSIL
-829 KFRQDQQA
+829 QQ
-837 EMTSKRQEA
+837 
-846 FENTL
+846 
-851 TSMFP
+851 
-856 LAGEMQKMEMQLDFY
+856 QL
-871 TQMKELTKG
+871 ELSKG
-880 NANEQMRW
+880 NTEEELKYRNEIYKTSAALEQLRKQRDSQM
-888 NAEIAKTRAQMS
+888 
-900 ALTAQRNAQMQQ
+900 Q
-912 QVGSSVGAT
+912 QVGSSVGAV
-921 YTPTTGLSGADKD
+921 YTPTTGLIGEDKD

-941 MSSYDQAI
+941 MASYDQAI

-964 SMGNLTNS
+964 SMGNLTNA
-972 MIQFSQGSLDTTSMI
+972 MIQFSQRSLDTTSMI

-1088 SASGMSSIADSGADT
+1088 SASSMSSIADSGADT
-1103 TQYLTLGE
+1103 TSYLTLGE
-1111 RQKNVDVSMQASSGE
+1111 RQKNIDVSMSANAGE
-1126 LSYLRGDKGIGNA
+1126 LSYIRGDQGIGSA

-1147 GGMMYPGVS
+1147 GGNMYPGVS

-1177 NDQLSDGSKTTSGRP
+1177 NDELKASSNSTSGRP

-1197 STMDAASFRD
+1197 SAMDAASFRE
-1207 FASNNS
+1207 FASSNS
-1213 TALRD
+1213 SALRD

-1227 GSTLKSLGNM
+1227 GASLKTLGNS

>member
-75 GMAGITKSIN
+75 GMLSVTKSIN
-85 DIGDKLDYL
+85 DIGAKLDDL
-94 AIQLI
+94 AITMI
-99 EVTDKL
+99 EVADKL
-105 EIGFD
+105 EVGFD
-110 GVSRSVKAMGNDV
+110 GVSRSVKTMGNDV

-133 LYDTNRVLGG
+133 LYDTNRALGG
-143 TARGFNDTAGAAGRA
+143 TAKGFNDTTGAAGRA

-231 QSLARSLQEA
+231 QTLARSLQEA

-332 TYNINSL
+332 TYNVNSL

-380 AALRTIQQAA
+380 AALRKIQQAA

-411 VSAEAARAQE
+411 ISAEAARAQE

-426 IDPNN
+426 IDPTN

-464 AEFDKRM
+464 SEFDKRM
-471 SQADAS
+471 EQADFY
-477 TAAAIRLVGEGMP
+477 TKLAIRQVGEGIP
-490 VGLAAGGFEVGG
+490 VGLAAAGA
-502 VRIGSSEA
+502 SEA
-510 NKKFVEETAAMGL
+510 NKQFVAETAAMGL
-523 QIARLGKEVDDS
+523 QVTRLGKEVEDS

-551 AAAKANPEFQKQIN
+551 AAAKASPEFQKQIN
-565 LQKDV
+565 LQRDTT
-570 YDPDA
+570 DPDA
-575 VYDFNSAALKSLTE
+575 VYDFNSTVLKGLTE

-599 TASDLANDFQNIASS
+599 TASDLANDIQNVAQN
-614 TDTAAKTSATFEEV
+614 TDTAAKTSATLADA
-628 IRNVESLS
+628 IKNIESLS
-636 AGTGKSADEYVKSLN
+636 LGTGKSADEYVKNLN
-651 LGFNTISEMK
+651 LGYNTLSEMK

-712 LEEQETAL
+712 LEEQEAAL

-770 EIALLNNRTMTDTQY
+770 EIALLNDRTMTTTQY
-785 RLAQLNLELTIEK
+785 RLAQLKLELTIEK

-818 RSQAQ
+818 RAQAQ
-823 IEREIW
+823 ISRELWEAEKQATASHVSALMDALEVSQTQRNITGQSQILTERLSIL
-829 KFRQDQQA
+829 QQ
-837 EMTSKRQEA
+837 
-846 FENTL
+846 
-851 TSMFP
+851 
-856 LAGEMQKMEMQLDFY
+856 QL
-871 TQMKELTKG
+871 ELSKG
-880 NANEQMRW
+880 NTEEELKYRNE
-888 NAEIAKTRAQMS
+888 IYKTVA
-900 ALTAQRNAQMQQ
+900 ALEQLRKQRESQMQQ
-912 QVGSSVGAT
+912 QVGSSVGAV
-921 YTPTTGLSGADKD
+921 YTPTTGLIGEDKD

-941 MSSYDQAI
+941 MASYDQAI

-964 SMGNLTNS
+964 SMGNLTNA

-1213 TALRD
+1213 TAFRD

-1227 GSTLKSLGNM
+1227 GTTLKSLGNS

>member
-75 GMAGITKSIN
+75 GMLGITKSIN
-85 DIGDKLDYL
+85 DIGTKLDDL
-94 AIQLI
+94 AITMI
-99 EVTDKL
+99 EVADKL
-105 EIGFD
+105 EVGFD
-110 GVSRSVKAMGNDV
+110 GVSRSVKTMGNDV

-133 LYDTNRVLGG
+133 LYDTNRALGG
-143 TARGFNDTAGAAGRA
+143 TTKGFNDTTGAAGRA

-380 AALRTIQQAA
+380 AALRKIQQAA

-426 IDPNN
+426 IDPTN

-464 AEFDKRM
+464 SEFDKRM
-471 SQADAS
+471 EQADFY
-477 TAAAIRLVGEGMP
+477 TRLAIRQVGEGIP
-490 VGLAAGGFEVGG
+490 VGLAAAGA
-502 VRIGSSEA
+502 SEA

-523 QIARLGKEVDDS
+523 QVTRLGKEVEDS

-565 LQKDV
+565 LQRDTT
-570 YDPDA
+570 DPGA
-575 VYDFNSAALKSLTE
+575 VYDFNSTVLKGLTE

-599 TASDLANDFQNIASS
+599 TASDLANDIQNVAQN
-614 TDTAAKTSATFEEV
+614 TDTAAKTSATLADA
-628 IRNVESLS
+628 IKNIESLS
-636 AGTGKSADEYVKSLN
+636 LGTGKSADEYVKNLN
-651 LGFNTISEMK
+651 LGYNTLSEMK

-712 LEEQETAL
+712 LEEQEAAL

-770 EIALLNNRTMTDTQY
+770 EIALLNDRTMTTTQY
-785 RLAQLNLELTIEK
+785 RLAQLKLELTVEK

-818 RSQAQ
+818 RAQAQ
-823 IEREIW
+823 ISRELWEAEKQATASHVSALMDALEVSQTQRNVTGQAQILTERL
-829 KFRQDQQA
+829 
-837 EMTSKRQEA
+837 SVLQE
-846 FENTL
+846 
-851 TSMFP
+851 
-856 LAGEMQKMEMQLDFY
+856 QL
-871 TQMKELTKG
+871 ELSKG
-880 NANEQMRW
+880 NTEEEIKYRNE
-888 NAEIAKTRAQMS
+888 IYKTAA
-900 ALTAQRNAQMQQ
+900 ALEQLRKQREGQMQQ
-912 QVGSSVGAT
+912 QVGSSVGAV
-921 YTPTTGLSGADKD
+921 YTPTTGLSGEDKD

-941 MSSYDQAI
+941 MASYDQAI

-964 SMGNLTNS
+964 SMGNLTNA
-972 MIQFSQGSLDTTSMI
+972 MIQFSQGSLDTTSLI
-987 ASGMQTVASMI
+987 ASGMQTVSSMI
-998 QYSTSQQVSAIDQAI
+998 QYSTSQQVSAIDAAI

-1088 SASGMSSIADSGADT
+1088 SASSMSSIADSGADT
-1103 TQYLTLGE
+1103 TSYLTLGE
-1111 RQKNVDVSMQASSGE
+1111 RQKNIDVSMSANAGE
-1126 LSYLRGDKGIGNA
+1126 LSYVRGDQGIGNA

-1147 GGMMYPGVS
+1147 GGNMYPGVS
-1156 YQMGEHGTEVVTPMV
+1156 YQMGEHGTEVITPMI

-1177 NDQLSDGSKTTSGRP
+1177 NDELKNSSNSTSGRP

-1197 STMDAASFRD
+1197 SAMDAASFRE
-1207 FASNNS
+1207 FASSNS
-1213 TALRD
+1213 GALRD

-1227 GSTLKSLGNM
+1227 GASLKTLGNS

>member
-75 GMAGITKSIN
+75 GMLGITKSIN
-85 DIGDKLDYL
+85 DIGTKLDDL
-94 AIQLI
+94 AITMI
-99 EVTDKL
+99 EVADKL
-105 EIGFD
+105 EVGFD
-110 GVSRSVKAMGNDV
+110 GVSRSVKTMGNDV

-133 LYDTNRVLGG
+133 LYDTNRALGG
-143 TARGFNDTAGAAGRA
+143 TTKGFNDTTGAAGRA

-380 AALRTIQQAA
+380 AALRKIQQAA

-426 IDPNN
+426 IDPTN

-464 AEFDKRM
+464 SEFDKRM
-471 SQADAS
+471 EQADFY
-477 TAAAIRLVGEGMP
+477 TRLAIRQVGEGIP
-490 VGLAAGGFEVGG
+490 VGLAAAGA
-502 VRIGSSEA
+502 SEA

-523 QIARLGKEVDDS
+523 QVTRLGKEVEDS

-565 LQKDV
+565 LQRDTT
-570 YDPDA
+570 DPGA
-575 VYDFNSAALKSLTE
+575 VYDFNSTVLKGLTE

-599 TASDLANDFQNIASS
+599 TASDLANDIQNVAQN
-614 TDTAAKTSATFEEV
+614 TDTAAKTSATLADA
-628 IRNVESLS
+628 IKNIESLS
-636 AGTGKSADEYVKSLN
+636 LGTGKSADEYVKNLN
-651 LGFNTISEMK
+651 LGYNTLSEMK

-712 LEEQETAL
+712 LEEQEAAL

-770 EIALLNNRTMTDTQY
+770 EIALLNDRTMTTTQY
-785 RLAQLNLELTIEK
+785 RLAQLKLELTVEK

-818 RSQAQ
+818 RAQAQ
-823 IEREIW
+823 ISRELWEAEKQATATHVSALMDALEVSQTQRNVTGQSQILTERLSIL
-829 KFRQDQQA
+829 QQ
-837 EMTSKRQEA
+837 
-846 FENTL
+846 
-851 TSMFP
+851 
-856 LAGEMQKMEMQLDFY
+856 QL
-871 TQMKELTKG
+871 ELSKG
-880 NANEQMRW
+880 NTEEEIKYRNE
-888 NAEIAKTRAQMS
+888 IYKTS
-900 ALTAQRNAQMQQ
+900 AALEQLRKQRDSQMQQ
-912 QVGSSVGAT
+912 QVGSSVGAV
-921 YTPTTGLSGADKD
+921 YTPTTGLSGEDKD
-934 FADMQNR
+934 FADMGNR
-941 MSSYDQAI
+941 MASYDQAI

-964 SMGNLTNS
+964 SMGNLTNA

-1088 SASGMSSIADSGADT
+1088 SASSMSSIADSGADT
-1103 TQYLTLGE
+1103 TSYLTLGE
-1111 RQKNVDVSMQASSGE
+1111 RQKNIDVSMSANAGE
-1126 LSYLRGDKGIGNA
+1126 LSYIRGDQGIGSA

-1147 GGMMYPGVS
+1147 GGNMYPGVS

-1177 NDQLSDGSKTTSGRP
+1177 NDELKTSSNSTSGRP

-1197 STMDAASFRD
+1197 SAMDAASFRE
-1207 FASNNS
+1207 FASSNS
-1213 TALRD
+1213 SALRD

-1227 GSTLKSLGNM
+1227 GASLKTLGNS

>member
-63 AAKSLTKMQASR
+63 AAKSLTKMQANR
-75 GMAGITKSIN
+75 GMAGITKSIEG
-85 DIGDKLDYL
+85 IGDKLDDL
-94 AIQLI
+94 ALAMI
-99 EVTDKL
+99 EVSEKL
-105 EIGFD
+105 ESGFTHV
-110 GVSRSVKAMGNDV
+110 GKSVKAMGNDV

-133 LYDTNRVLGG
+133 LYDTNRALGN
-143 TARGFNDTAGAAGRA
+143 TARGFNDTTTAAGRA

-178 MAKIGGSLPIMYA
+178 MAKVGGGLPLMYA
-191 ALASNI
+191 AIASNV

-204 EQLKLGDQLNR
+204 EQLKMGDQLNR
-215 LEKFGVIV
+215 LEKFGTIV

-231 QSLARSLQEA
+231 QTLARSLQEA

-332 TYNINSL
+332 TYNVNSL
-339 TTFQKQQA
+339 STFQKQQA

-362 LDEVLRATPWE
+362 LDDVLRATPWE

-380 AALRTIQQAA
+380 AALRKVQQAA
-390 AKYLGPVIDA
+390 AKYLGPVIDS
-400 INTVFYTSQAS
+400 INAVFYTSQAS
-411 VSAEAARAQE
+411 ISASAARAQE
-421 KTNRQ
+421 ETNRQ
-426 IDPNN
+426 IDPTN
-431 VGAVALSLAASEE
+431 VGAVALSLSASEE
-444 GYNKALDMYKESLDK
+444 GYNKALDMYKESLEK

-464 AEFDKRM
+464 ADLDKRM
-471 SQADAS
+471 EQADFFTAGAIRS
-477 TAAAIRLVGEGMP
+477 VAQGVPVSAAALG
-490 VGLAAGGFEVGG
+490 A
-502 VRIGSSEA
+502 SEE
-510 NKKFVEETAAMGL
+510 NKKFVAETAAMAL
-523 QIARLGKEVDDS
+523 QVERLDKEVTDS
-535 TENLNAWK
+535 TDNLGAWK

-565 LQKDV
+565 LQKDMN
-570 YDPDA
+570 DPDA
-575 VYDFNSAALKSLTE
+575 VYDFNSATLKGLTE
-589 QQKAYNQTKK
+589 QQKAYDQAKK
-599 TASDLANDFQNIASS
+599 TASDLANDIQNIAQN
-614 TDTAAKTSATFEEV
+614 TNTAAKTSASLSDT
-628 IRNVESLS
+628 IKTIESLS
-636 AGTGKSADEYVKSLN
+636 AGTGKNADEYVKSLN
-651 LGFNTISEMK
+651 LGYNTLSEMK

-667 SEYVKLTG
+667 AGYVKLTG
-675 NETKNQLAVQQKI
+675 NETKNQLEVQQKI
-688 ADVYNQTKDKEKA
+688 AEVYNQTKDKEKA
-701 QEAGRRLELQQ
+701 QEAGRRLEIQQ
-712 LEEQETAL
+712 LEEQEAAL
-720 RRVLQT
+720 KRVLET
-726 NQGNK
+726 NKGNK
-731 AVEKEIEKIQLE
+731 AIEGEIAKIQLE
-743 KLKLTNQ
+743 RIKITNQ

-785 RLAQLNLELTIEK
+785 RLAQLNLELTVEK
-798 EKYEWYTKQ
+798 EKYEWYSKQ
-807 ADKQKEAEQSR
+807 VDKHKEAEQSR
-818 RSQAQ
+818 RAQAQ

-829 KFRQDQQA
+829 KFRQDQQ
-837 EMTSKRQEA
+837 
-846 FENTL
+846 
-851 TSMFP
+851 
-856 LAGEMQKMEMQLDFY
+856 MEMASGRERALNISQTSRNVTGESQRLTEQQALY
-871 TQMKELTKG
+871 QSLLEITKG
-880 NANEQMRW
+880 NAQ
-888 NAEIAKTRAQMS
+888 AQEEYKRKIQETS
-900 ALTAQRNAQMQQ
+900 AALAQLKMQRDAQMQQ
-912 QVGSSVGAT
+912 QVTSSVGGV
-921 YTPTTGLSGADKD
+921 YTPTTGLEGDDK
-934 FADMQNR
+934 ANMDMQNR
-941 MSSYDQAI
+941 MASYDQAI

-964 SMGNLTNS
+964 SMGNLTNA
-972 MIQFSQGSLDTTSMI
+972 MIQFSQGSLDTTSLV
-987 ASGMQTVASMI
+987 AAGMQTVSSMI
-998 QYSTSQQVSAIDQAI
+998 QYSVGQQVSAIDAAI

-1023 EASKAKLKKL
+1023 EQSKAKIKKL

-1074 AAGLAGALALAQAS
+1074 AAGLAGAMALAQAS
-1088 SASGMSSIADSGADT
+1088 SASGMSSIGDSGAET
-1103 TQYLTLGE
+1103 AGYLTLGE
-1111 RQKNVDVSMQASSGE
+1111 RQKNVDVSMSANAGE
-1126 LSYLRGDKGIGNA
+1126 LSYIRGDQGIGNA

-1147 GGMMYPGVS
+1147 GGNMYPGVS
-1156 YQMGEHGTEVVTPMV
+1156 YQMGEHGTEVITPMV

-1177 NDQLSDGSKTTSGRP
+1177 TDELKGSSKGTSGRP
-1192 IILNI
+1192 IVLNI

-1207 FASNNS
+1207 FASSNS
-1213 TALRD
+1213 AAFRD
-1218 AVELALNEN
+1218 AVEQALNEN
-1227 GSTLKSLGNM
+1227 GTTLKSLGNS

>member
-75 GMAGITKSIN
+75 GMAGITKSI
-85 DIGDKLDYL
+85 DGIGDKLDYL

-110 GVSRSVKAMGNDV
+110 GVSRSVKTMGNDV

-143 TARGFNDTAGAAGRA
+143 TTRGFNDTAGAAGRA

-231 QSLARSLQEA
+231 QTLARSLQEA

-380 AALRTIQQAA
+380 AALRKIQQAA

-411 VSAEAARAQE
+411 ISAEAARAQE

-426 IDPNN
+426 IDPTN

-464 AEFDKRM
+464 SEFDKRM
-471 SQADAS
+471 EQADFY
-477 TAAAIRLVGEGMP
+477 TRLAIRQVGEGIP
-490 VGLAAGGFEVGG
+490 VGLAAAGA
-502 VRIGSSEA
+502 SEA

-523 QIARLGKEVDDS
+523 QVTRLGKEVEDS

-565 LQKDV
+565 LQRDTT
-570 YDPDA
+570 DPGA
-575 VYDFNSAALKSLTE
+575 VYDFNSTVLKGLTE

-599 TASDLANDFQNIASS
+599 TASDLANDIQNVAQN
-614 TDTAAKTSATFEEV
+614 TDTAAKTSATLADA
-628 IRNVESLS
+628 IKNIESLS
-636 AGTGKSADEYVKSLN
+636 LGTGKSADEYVKNLN
-651 LGFNTISEMK
+651 LGYNTLSEMK

-712 LEEQETAL
+712 LDEQEAAL

-731 AVEKEIEKIQLE
+731 AVEKEIEKVQLE

-818 RSQAQ
+818 RAQAQ

-829 KFRQDQQA
+829 KFRQDQIASMAAGREEEQQRQFTAKPLMGNAERLQEQLKLYEDLKQKTLGNAAAQA
-837 EMTSKRQEA
+837 EYNK
-846 FENTL
+846 
-851 TSMFP
+851 
-856 LAGEMQKMEMQLDFY
+856 KI
-871 TQMKELTKG
+871 
-880 NANEQMRW
+880 
-888 NAEIAKTRAQMS
+888 AETRAQL
-900 ALTAQRNAQMQQ
+900 AGLRAQRNAEMQAS
-912 QVGSSVGAT
+912 VGSSLGAV
-921 YTPTTGLSGADKD
+921 YTPTTGLSGEDKD
-934 FADMQNR
+934 FADMGNR
-941 MSSYDQAI
+941 MASYDQAI

-964 SMGNLTNS
+964 SMGNLTNA
-972 MIQFSQGSLDTTSMI
+972 MIQFSMGSLDTTSTI
-987 ASGMQTVASMI
+987 AAGMQTVASMI

-1088 SASGMSSIADSGADT
+1088 SASSMSSIADSGADT
-1103 TQYLTLGE
+1103 TSYLTLGE
-1111 RQKNVDVSMQASSGE
+1111 RQKNIDVSMSANAGE
-1126 LSYLRGDKGIGNA
+1126 LSYIRGDQGIGSA

-1147 GGMMYPGVS
+1147 GGNMYPGVS

-1177 NDQLSDGSKTTSGRP
+1177 NDELKTSSNSTSGRP

-1197 STMDAASFRD
+1197 SAMDAASFRE
-1207 FASNNS
+1207 FASSNS
-1213 TALRD
+1213 GALRD

-1227 GSTLKSLGNM
+1227 GASLKTLGNS

>member
-49 MPKTLYSIERAADR
+49 MPRTLYSIERAADR

-75 GMAGITKSIN
+75 GMLSVTKSIN
-85 DIGDKLDYL
+85 DIGAKLDDL
-94 AIQLI
+94 AITMI
-99 EVTDKL
+99 EVADKL
-105 EIGFD
+105 EVGFD
-110 GVSRSVKAMGNDV
+110 GVSRSVKTMGNDV

-133 LYDTNRVLGG
+133 LYDTNRALGG

-231 QSLARSLQEA
+231 QTLARSLQEA

-275 RRAAAVL
+275 RRATAVL

-332 TYNINSL
+332 TYNVNSL

-380 AALRTIQQAA
+380 AALRKIQQAA

-411 VSAEAARAQE
+411 ISAEAARAQE

-426 IDPNN
+426 IDPTN

-464 AEFDKRM
+464 SEFDKRM
-471 SQADAS
+471 EQADFY
-477 TAAAIRLVGEGMP
+477 TKLAIRQVGEGIP
-490 VGLAAGGFEVGG
+490 VGLAAAGA
-502 VRIGSSEA
+502 SEA
-510 NKKFVEETAAMGL
+510 NKQFVAETAAMGL
-523 QIARLGKEVDDS
+523 QVSRLDKEVEDS
-535 TENLNAWK
+535 TENLTAWK
-543 SAYQAAGA
+543 SAFQTAGA

-575 VYDFNSAALKSLTE
+575 VYDFNSAALKGLTE

-599 TASDLANDFQNIASS
+599 TSSDLANDFQNIATS

-628 IRNVESLS
+628 IKNVSSLS

-651 LGFNTISEMK
+651 LGFNTLSEMK

-712 LEEQETAL
+712 LEEQEAAL

-770 EIALLNNRTMTDTQY
+770 EIALLNDRTMTSTQY
-785 RLAQLNLELTIEK
+785 RLAQLKLELTIEE
-798 EKYEWYTKQ
+798 EKYEWYLKQ

-818 RSQAQ
+818 RAQAQ
-823 IEREIW
+823 ISRELWEAEKQATATHVSALMDALEVSQTQRNVTGQSQILTERLSIL
-829 KFRQDQQA
+829 QQ
-837 EMTSKRQEA
+837 
-846 FENTL
+846 
-851 TSMFP
+851 
-856 LAGEMQKMEMQLDFY
+856 QL
-871 TQMKELTKG
+871 ELSKG
-880 NANEQMRW
+880 NTEEEIKYRNE
-888 NAEIAKTRAQMS
+888 IYKTS
-900 ALTAQRNAQMQQ
+900 AALEQLRKQRDSQMQQ
-912 QVGSSVGAT
+912 QVGSSVGAV
-921 YTPTTGLSGADKD
+921 YTPTTGLSGEDKD

-941 MSSYDQAI
+941 MASYDQAI

-964 SMGNLTNS
+964 SMGNLTNA

-1088 SASGMSSIADSGADT
+1088 SASSMSSIADSGADT
-1103 TQYLTLGE
+1103 TSYLTLGE
-1111 RQKNVDVSMQASSGE
+1111 RQKNIDVSMSANAGE
-1126 LSYLRGDKGIGNA
+1126 LSYIRGDQGIGSA

-1147 GGMMYPGVS
+1147 GGNMYPGVS

-1177 NDQLSDGSKTTSGRP
+1177 NDELKASSNSTSGRP

-1197 STMDAASFRD
+1197 SAMDAASFRE
-1207 FASNNS
+1207 FASSNS
-1213 TALRD
+1213 SALRD

-1227 GSTLKSLGNM
+1227 GASLKTLGNS

>member
-49 MPKTLYSIERAADR
+49 MPRTLYSIERAADR

-75 GMAGITKSIN
+75 GMLSVTKSIN
-85 DIGDKLDYL
+85 DIGAKLDDL
-94 AIQLI
+94 AITMI
-99 EVTDKL
+99 EVADKL
-105 EIGFD
+105 EVGFD
-110 GVSRSVKAMGNDV
+110 GVSRSVKTMGNDV

-133 LYDTNRVLGG
+133 LYDTNRALGG

-231 QSLARSLQEA
+231 QTLARSLQEA

-295 GVSKQEIELLD
+295 GVSKQEVELLD

-332 TYNINSL
+332 TYNVNSL

-380 AALRTIQQAA
+380 AALRKIQQAA

-411 VSAEAARAQE
+411 ISAEAARAQE

-426 IDPNN
+426 IDPTN

-464 AEFDKRM
+464 SEFDKRM
-471 SQADAS
+471 EQADFY
-477 TAAAIRLVGEGMP
+477 TKLAIRQVGEGIP
-490 VGLAAGGFEVGG
+490 VGLAAAGA
-502 VRIGSSEA
+502 SEA
-510 NKKFVEETAAMGL
+510 NKQFVAETAAMGL
-523 QIARLGKEVDDS
+523 QVTRLGKEVEDS

-551 AAAKANPEFQKQIN
+551 AAAKANPQFQKQIN
-565 LQKDV
+565 LQRDTT
-570 YDPDA
+570 DPDA
-575 VYDFNSAALKSLTE
+575 VYDFNSTVLKGLTE

-599 TASDLANDFQNIASS
+599 TASDLANDIQNVAQN
-614 TDTAAKTSATFEEV
+614 TDTAAKTSATLADA
-628 IRNVESLS
+628 IKNIESLS
-636 AGTGKSADEYVKSLN
+636 LGTGKSADEYVKNLN
-651 LGFNTISEMK
+651 LGYNTLSEMK

-770 EIALLNNRTMTDTQY
+770 EIALLNDRTMTTTQY
-785 RLAQLNLELTIEK
+785 RLAQLRLELQLEQ
-798 EKYEWYTKQ
+798 EKYEWYLKQ

-818 RSQAQ
+818 RAQAQ
-823 IEREIW
+823 ISRELWEAEKQATATHVSALMDALEVSQTQRNVTGQSQILTERLSIL
-829 KFRQDQQA
+829 QQ
-837 EMTSKRQEA
+837 
-846 FENTL
+846 
-851 TSMFP
+851 
-856 LAGEMQKMEMQLDFY
+856 QL
-871 TQMKELTKG
+871 ELSKG
-880 NANEQMRW
+880 NTEEEIKYRNE
-888 NAEIAKTRAQMS
+888 IYKTS
-900 ALTAQRNAQMQQ
+900 AALEQLRKQRDSQMQQ
-912 QVGSSVGAT
+912 QVGSSVGAV
-921 YTPTTGLSGADKD
+921 YTPTTGLSGEDKD

-941 MSSYDQAI
+941 MASYDQAI

-964 SMGNLTNS
+964 SMGNLTNA

-1103 TQYLTLGE
+1103 TSYLTLGE
-1111 RQKNVDVSMQASSGE
+1111 RQKNIDVSMSANAGE
-1126 LSYLRGDKGIGNA
+1126 LSYIRGDKGIGGA

-1147 GGMMYPGVS
+1147 GGNMYPGVS

-1177 NDQLSDGSKTTSGRP
+1177 NDELKTSSNSTSGRP

-1197 STMDAASFRD
+1197 SAMDAASFRE
-1207 FASNNS
+1207 FASSNS
-1213 TALRD
+1213 GALRD

-1227 GSTLKSLGNM
+1227 GASLKTLGNS

>member
-75 GMAGITKSIN
+75 GMAGITKSI
-85 DIGDKLDYL
+85 DGIGDKLDYL

-105 EIGFD
+105 EVGFD
-110 GVSRSVKAMGNDV
+110 GVSRSVKTMGNDV

-178 MAKIGGSLPIMYA
+178 MAKVGGGLPLLYA
-191 ALASNI
+191 AIASNI

-426 IDPNN
+426 IDPTN

-464 AEFDKRM
+464 SEFDKRM
-471 SQADAS
+471 EQADFY
-477 TAAAIRLVGEGMP
+477 TKLAIRQVGEGIP
-490 VGLAAGGFEVGG
+490 VGLAAAGA
-502 VRIGSSEA
+502 SEA
-510 NKKFVEETAAMGL
+510 NKQFVAETAAMGL
-523 QIARLGKEVDDS
+523 QVARLDKEVTDS
-535 TENLNAWK
+535 TENLTAWK

-565 LQKDV
+565 LQRDTT
-570 YDPDA
+570 DPDA
-575 VYDFNSAALKSLTE
+575 VYDFNSTVLKGLTE

-599 TASDLANDFQNIASS
+599 TASDLANDIQNVAQN
-614 TDTAAKTSATFEEV
+614 TDTAAKTSATLADA
-628 IRNVESLS
+628 IKNIESLS
-636 AGTGKSADEYVKSLN
+636 LGTGKSADEYVKNLN
-651 LGFNTISEMK
+651 LGYNTLSEMK

-712 LEEQETAL
+712 LEEQEAAL

-770 EIALLNNRTMTDTQY
+770 EIALLNDRTMTTTQY
-785 RLAQLNLELTIEK
+785 RLAQLKLELTIER

-818 RSQAQ
+818 RAQAQ
-823 IEREIW
+823 ISRELWEAEKQATATHVSALMDALEVSQTQRNVTGQSQILTERLSIL
-829 KFRQDQQA
+829 QQ
-837 EMTSKRQEA
+837 
-846 FENTL
+846 
-851 TSMFP
+851 
-856 LAGEMQKMEMQLDFY
+856 QL
-871 TQMKELTKG
+871 ELSKG
-880 NANEQMRW
+880 NTEEELKYRNE
-888 NAEIAKTRAQMS
+888 IYKTAA
-900 ALTAQRNAQMQQ
+900 ALEQLRKQRESQMQQ

-921 YTPTTGLSGADKD
+921 YTPTTGLSGEDKD

-964 SMGNLTNS
+964 SMGNLTNA

-1111 RQKNVDVSMQASSGE
+1111 RQKNIDVSMQANSGE

>member
-75 GMAGITKSIN
+75 GMMGITKSI
-85 DIGDKLDYL
+85 DSIGAKLDDL
-94 AIQLI
+94 AIAMI
-99 EVTDKL
+99 EVSDKL
-105 EIGFD
+105 ESGFTHV
-110 GVSRSVKAMGNDV
+110 GKSVKAMGNDV

-133 LYDTNRVLGG
+133 LYDTNRVLSG
-143 TARGFNDTAGAAGRA
+143 TTRGFNDTTTSAGRA
-158 SRAIGNTS
+158 SRALGNTS

-178 MAKIGGSLPIMYA
+178 MAKVGGSLPLMYA
-191 ALASNI
+191 AIASNV

-204 EQLKLGDQLNR
+204 EQLKMGDQLNR
-215 LEKFGVIV
+215 LEKFGTIV

-231 QSLARSLQEA
+231 QTLARSLQEA

-332 TYNINSL
+332 TYNVNSL
-339 TTFQKQQA
+339 STFQKQQA

-362 LDEVLRATPWE
+362 LDDVLRATPWE

-380 AALRTIQQAA
+380 AALRKVQQAA
-390 AKYLGPVIDA
+390 AKYLGPVIDS
-400 INTVFYTSQAS
+400 INAVFYTSQAS
-411 VSAEAARAQE
+411 ISASAARAQE
-421 KTNRQ
+421 ETNRQ
-426 IDPNN
+426 IDPTN
-431 VGAVALSLAASEE
+431 VGAVALSLSASEE

-464 AEFDKRM
+464 TEFDKRM

-523 QIARLGKEVDDS
+523 QVARLGKEVDDS

-551 AAAKANPEFQKQIN
+551 AAAKTNPEFQKQIN
-565 LQKDV
+565 LQKDMN
-570 YDPDA
+570 DPDA
-575 VYDFNSAALKSLTE
+575 VYDFNSATLKGLTE
-589 QQKAYNQTKK
+589 QQKAYDQAKK
-599 TASDLANDFQNIASS
+599 TASDLANDIQNISEN
-614 TDTAAKTSATFEEV
+614 TNTAAKTSASLSDT
-628 IRNVESLS
+628 IKTIESLS
-636 AGTGKSADEYVKSLN
+636 AGTGKNADEYVKSLN
-651 LGFNTISEMK
+651 LGYNTLSEMK

-667 SEYVKLTG
+667 AGYVKLTS
-675 NETKNQLAVQQKI
+675 NETKNQLEVQQKI
-688 ADVYNQTKDKEKA
+688 AEVYNQTKDKEKA
-701 QEAGRRLELQQ
+701 QEAGRRLEIQQ
-712 LEEQETAL
+712 LEEQEAAL
-720 RRVLQT
+720 KRVLET
-726 NQGNK
+726 NKGNK
-731 AVEKEIEKIQLE
+731 AIENEIAKVQLE
-743 KLKLTNQ
+743 RIKITNQ
-750 GMEAQKKVK
+750 DMEAQKKVK

-770 EIALLNNRTMTDTQY
+770 EIALLNDYTKTSTQY
-785 RLAQLNLELTIEK
+785 RLAQLKLELQLEK
-798 EKYEWYTKQ
+798 EKTELYSKQ
-807 ADKQKEAEQSR
+807 ENGRAKMEQSR
-818 RSQAQ
+818 RAQAQ
-823 IEREIW
+823 ISRELW
-829 KFRQDQQA
+829 EAEKQA
-837 EMTSKRQEA
+837 TA
-846 FENTL
+846 THV
-851 TSMFP
+851 
-856 LAGEMQKMEMQLDFY
+856 
-871 TQMKELTKG
+871 
-880 NANEQMRW
+880 
-888 NAEIAKTRAQMS
+888 S
-900 ALTAQRNAQMQQ
+900 ALMDALEVSQTERNVTGQSQILTERLSISEKQLELSKDNTEEEIKYRNEIYKTSAALEQLKKQRDAQMQQ

-921 YTPTTGLSGADKD
+921 YTPTTGLSGDDKKY
-934 FADMQNR
+934 ADMQNQ
-941 MSSYDQAI
+941 MASYDEAI
-949 SKLSELNSEATAVAQ
+949 SKLGALNSQATEVGQ
-964 SMGNLTNS
+964 SIGNLTNA
-972 MIQFSQGSLDTTSMI
+972 MMQFSQGSLDTVSTVAAGMQMVSSMI
-987 ASGMQTVASMI
+987 AMGVSN
-998 QYSTSQQVSAIDQAI
+998 QVSAIDQAI

-1033 EAEKLKIQ
+1033 EAEKVKIQ

-1059 AATAVPYPFSIPLMV
+1059 AATAVPYPWSIPLMI
-1074 AAGLAGALALAQAS
+1074 AAGVAGALSLAQAS
-1088 SASGMSSIADSGADT
+1088 SASGMSSIGDSGTDT
-1103 TQYLTLGE
+1103 AQYLSLGE
-1111 RQKNVDVSMQASSGE
+1111 RQKNVDVSMSANAGE
-1126 LSYLRGDKGIGNA
+1126 LSYIRGDQGIGNA

-1147 GGMMYPGVS
+1147 GGNMYPGVS
-1156 YQMGEHGTEVVTPMV
+1156 YQMGEHGTEVITPMV

-1177 NDQLSDGSKTTSGRP
+1177 TDELKGSSKGTSGRP
-1192 IILNI
+1192 IVLNI

-1207 FASNNS
+1207 FASSNS
-1213 TALRD
+1213 AAFRD
-1218 AVELALNEN
+1218 AVEQALNEN
-1227 GSTLKSLGNM
+1227 GTTLKSLGNS

>member
-75 GMAGITKSIN
+75 GMAGITKSI
-85 DIGDKLDYL
+85 DGIGDKLDYL

-178 MAKIGGSLPIMYA
+178 MAKVGGGLPLLYA
-191 ALASNI
+191 AIASNI

-426 IDPNN
+426 IDPTN

-464 AEFDKRM
+464 SEFDKRM
-471 SQADAS
+471 EQADFY
-477 TAAAIRLVGEGMP
+477 TKLAIRQVGEGIP
-490 VGLAAGGFEVGG
+490 VGLAAAGA
-502 VRIGSSEA
+502 SEA
-510 NKKFVEETAAMGL
+510 NKQFVAETAAMGL
-523 QIARLGKEVDDS
+523 QVARLDKEVTDS
-535 TENLNAWK
+535 TENLTAWK

-565 LQKDV
+565 LQRDTT
-570 YDPDA
+570 DPDA
-575 VYDFNSAALKSLTE
+575 VYDFNSTVLKGLTE

-599 TASDLANDFQNIASS
+599 TASDLANDIQNVAQN
-614 TDTAAKTSATFEEV
+614 TDTAAKTSATLADA
-628 IRNVESLS
+628 IKNIESLS
-636 AGTGKSADEYVKSLN
+636 LGTGKSADEYVKNLN
-651 LGFNTISEMK
+651 LGYNTLSEMK

-712 LEEQETAL
+712 LEEQEAAL

-770 EIALLNNRTMTDTQY
+770 EIALLNDRTMTTTQY
-785 RLAQLNLELTIEK
+785 RLAQLKLELTIER

-818 RSQAQ
+818 RAQAQ
-823 IEREIW
+823 ISRELWEAEKQATATHVSALMDALEVSQTQRNVTGQSQILTERLSIL
-829 KFRQDQQA
+829 QQ
-837 EMTSKRQEA
+837 
-846 FENTL
+846 
-851 TSMFP
+851 
-856 LAGEMQKMEMQLDFY
+856 QL
-871 TQMKELTKG
+871 ELSKG
-880 NANEQMRW
+880 NTEEELKYRNE
-888 NAEIAKTRAQMS
+888 IYKTAA
-900 ALTAQRNAQMQQ
+900 ALEQLRKQRESQMQQ

-921 YTPTTGLSGADKD
+921 YTPTTGLSGEDKD

-964 SMGNLTNS
+964 SMGNLTNA

-1126 LSYLRGDKGIGNA
+1126 LSYLRGDKGVGNA

>member
-1 MTDKLIREL
+1 
-10 LIDVKQKG
+10 
-18 ATRTAKSIE
+18 
-27 NVSDALENAAAASEL
+27 
-42 TNEQLGK
+42 
-49 MPKTLYSIERAADR
+49 
-63 AAKSLTKMQASR
+63 
-75 GMAGITKSIN
+75 
-85 DIGDKLDYL
+85 
-94 AIQLI
+94 
-99 EVTDKL
+99 
-105 EIGFD
+105 
-110 GVSRSVKAMGNDV
+110 
-123 AAATEKVQDR
+123 
-133 LYDTNRVLGG
+133 
-143 TARGFNDTAGAAGRA
+143 
-158 SRAIGNTS
+158 
-166 GSARG
+166 
-171 ATRDFAA
+171 
-178 MAKIGGSLPIMYA
+178 
-191 ALASNI
+191 
-197 FVLQSAF
+197 
-204 EQLKLGDQLNR
+204 
-215 LEKFGVIV
+215 
-223 GTQTGTPV
+223 
-231 QSLARSLQEA
+231 
-241 AGYAISFEE
+241 
-250 AMRQASSASA
+250 
-260 YGFDAEQLNKFGLVA
+260 
-275 RRAAAVL
+275 
-282 GVDMTDALNRVIK
+282 
-295 GVSKQEIELLD
+295 
-306 ELGVTIRL
+306 
-314 NDAYADYVKQLN
+314 
-326 AANTGI
+326 
-332 TYNINSL
+332 
-339 TTFQKQQA
+339 
-347 YANAVIAESTKRFGY
+347 
-362 LDEVLRATPWE
+362 
-373 QFAANAD
+373 
-380 AALRTIQQAA
+380 
-390 AKYLGPVIDA
+390 
-400 INTVFYTSQAS
+400 
-411 VSAEAARAQE
+411 
-421 KTNRQ
+421 
-426 IDPNN
+426 
-431 VGAVALSLAASEE
+431 
-444 GYNKALDMYKESLDK
+444 
-459 RNKLK
+459 
-464 AEFDKRM
+464 
-471 SQADAS
+471 
-477 TAAAIRLVGEGMP
+477 
-490 VGLAAGGFEVGG
+490 
-502 VRIGSSEA
+502 
-510 NKKFVEETAAMGL
+510 
-523 QIARLGKEVDDS
+523 
-535 TENLNAWK
+535 
-543 SAYQAAGA
+543 
-551 AAAKANPEFQKQIN
+551 
-565 LQKDV
+565 
-570 YDPDA
+570 
-575 VYDFNSAALKSLTE
+575 
-589 QQKAYNQTKK
+589 
-599 TASDLANDFQNIASS
+599 
-614 TDTAAKTSATFEEV
+614 
-628 IRNVESLS
+628 
-636 AGTGKSADEYVKSLN
+636 
-651 LGFNTISEMK
+651 MK

-712 LEEQETAL
+712 LEEQEAAL

-818 RSQAQ
+818 RAQAQ

-829 KFRQDQQA
+829 KFRQDQIASMAAGREEEQQRQFTAKPLMGNAERLQEQLKLYEDLKQKTLGNAAAQA
-837 EMTSKRQEA
+837 EYNK
-846 FENTL
+846 
-851 TSMFP
+851 
-856 LAGEMQKMEMQLDFY
+856 KI
-871 TQMKELTKG
+871 
-880 NANEQMRW
+880 
-888 NAEIAKTRAQMS
+888 AETRAQL
-900 ALTAQRNAQMQQ
+900 AGLRAQRNADMQAS
-912 QVGSSVGAT
+912 VGSSLGAV
-921 YTPTTGLSGADKD
+921 YTPTTGLSGEDKD
-934 FADMQNR
+934 FADMGNR
-941 MSSYDQAI
+941 MASYDQAI

-964 SMGNLTNS
+964 SMGNLTNA
-972 MIQFSQGSLDTTSMI
+972 MIQFSMGSLDTTSTI
-987 ASGMQTVASMI
+987 AAGMQTVASMI

-1111 RQKNVDVSMQASSGE
+1111 RQKNIDVSMQASSGE

>member
-110 GVSRSVKAMGNDV
+110 GVSRSVKTMGNDV

-133 LYDTNRVLGG
+133 LYDTNRALGG

-231 QSLARSLQEA
+231 QTLARSLQEA

-332 TYNINSL
+332 TYNVNSL

-380 AALRTIQQAA
+380 AALRKIQQAA

-411 VSAEAARAQE
+411 ISAEAARAQE

-426 IDPNN
+426 IDPTN

-464 AEFDKRM
+464 SEFDKRM
-471 SQADAS
+471 EQADFY
-477 TAAAIRLVGEGMP
+477 TKLAIRQVGEGIP
-490 VGLAAGGFEVGG
+490 VGLAAAGA
-502 VRIGSSEA
+502 SEA
-510 NKKFVEETAAMGL
+510 NKQFVAETAAMGL
-523 QIARLGKEVDDS
+523 QVTRLGKEVEDS

-551 AAAKANPEFQKQIN
+551 AAAKASPEFQKQIN
-565 LQKDV
+565 LQRDTT
-570 YDPDA
+570 DPGA
-575 VYDFNSAALKSLTE
+575 VYDFNSTVLKGLTE

-599 TASDLANDFQNIASS
+599 TASDLANDIQNVAQN
-614 TDTAAKTSATFEEV
+614 TDTAAKTSATLADA
-628 IRNVESLS
+628 IKNIESLS
-636 AGTGKSADEYVKSLN
+636 LGTGKSADEYVKNLN
-651 LGFNTISEMK
+651 LGYNTLSEMK

-712 LEEQETAL
+712 LEEQEAAL
-720 RRVLQT
+720 RHVLQT

-770 EIALLNNRTMTDTQY
+770 EIALLNNRTMTTTQY
-785 RLAQLNLELTIEK
+785 RLAQLKLELTVEK

-818 RSQAQ
+818 RAQAQISRELWEAEKQATASHVSALMDALEVSQTQRNVTSQAQ
-823 IEREIW
+823 ILTERL
-829 KFRQDQQA
+829 
-837 EMTSKRQEA
+837 SVLQE
-846 FENTL
+846 
-851 TSMFP
+851 
-856 LAGEMQKMEMQLDFY
+856 QL
-871 TQMKELTKG
+871 ELSKG
-880 NANEQMRW
+880 NTEEEIKYRNE
-888 NAEIAKTRAQMS
+888 IYKTAA
-900 ALTAQRNAQMQQ
+900 ALEQLRKQREGQMQQ
-912 QVGSSVGAT
+912 QVGSSVGAV
-921 YTPTTGLSGADKD
+921 YTPTTGLSGEDKD

-941 MSSYDQAI
+941 MASYDQAI

-964 SMGNLTNS
+964 SMGNLTNA
-972 MIQFSQGSLDTTSMI
+972 MIQFSQGSLDTTSLI
-987 ASGMQTVASMI
+987 ASGMQTVSSMI
-998 QYSTSQQVSAIDQAI
+998 QYSTSQQVSAIDAAI

-1088 SASGMSSIADSGADT
+1088 SASSMSSIADSGADT
-1103 TQYLTLGE
+1103 TSYLTLGE
-1111 RQKNVDVSMQASSGE
+1111 RQKNIDVSMSANAGE
-1126 LSYLRGDKGIGNA
+1126 LSYVRGDQGIGNA

-1147 GGMMYPGVS
+1147 GGNMYPGVS
-1156 YQMGEHGTEVVTPMV
+1156 YQMGEHGTEVITPMI

-1177 NDQLSDGSKTTSGRP
+1177 NDELKNSSNSTSGRP

-1197 STMDAASFRD
+1197 SAMDAASFRE
-1207 FASNNS
+1207 FASSNS
-1213 TALRD
+1213 GALRD

-1227 GSTLKSLGNM
+1227 GASLKTLGNS